1 MTEQK
6 IKVKKRDGHFEP
18 LDIAKIHRVVE
29 WAAECLD
36 VSSSQVEIN
45 SHIQFYNGISTTD
58 IHETLVKSA
67 ADLISTEYPD
77 YQYMAARLALFHI
90 RKIAYGEFVPTR
102 LYKHIQSMIEKG
114 VYDKE
119 ILEKYTEEEINA
131 IESFVDHT
139 RDLNFA
145 YAGIKQ
151 MESKYLVQN
160 RVTKRVYESPQVAF
174 VLIPTCLFADYPK
187 ETRLGYI
194 KKFYDALSLF
204 KISLPTPIMAGV
216 RTPTR
221 QFSSCFPADQQVLT
235 SEGYKFIEDVNV
247 GDMVLTKEGSFS
259 PVKTL
264 TCRQYTGENF
274 IKLKST
280 LSHRNDFMSTED
292 HLVWTLPKGESEPK
306 WVEAKDI
313 KIGDYVSIPFNKEI
327 IPLTNVRMIDYV
339 NNPRYTLCDD
349 GYIRK
354 TTSDVRV
361 RSGEYDDKIKPVK
374 NDIVL
379 NNDIFKL
386 MGMYIGNGHCDKNVH
401 CVSFTMNAKDKHKI
415 EFIVNTV
422 KDNFGLNCS
431 ISYNNNDHSCKVSV
445 HSYVFK
451 EFILYHLG
459 TGFNKKKISKE
470 VMNSEHDKQLSLL
483 LGVIETDGCLHNSGI
498 NIGLSNKFLSK
509 QLTEISL
516 RLKLKPSISFNE
528 PGRKPPITR
537 ADGTISEVIT
547 REVSYLIFFSIGS
560 NASLI
565 KEYLGNDEARYANYL
580 ESSVMVTVP
589 GSEEYSKYIRNNVIF
604 KDDYCFSRVT
614 LAIHLLNETKPMVY
628 DIEVENEHSFTA
640 GSIGVHNC
648 TVIDCDDSLDSINA
662 ATSSIVKYISQR
674 AGIGINGGRIR
685 ALGSEIRK
693 GEAIHTGVIPFWK
706 MFQAAVK
713 SCSQGGIRGGAATL
727 FYPIWHLEV
736 ESLLVLKN
744 NRGVEDNRIRQLD
757 YGVQINKLM
766 YQRLIEDKDITL
778 LSPHSV
784 EGLYDAYFNDQELF
798 EKLYLEAENNPLI
811 PKKTIKATDLFT
823 LLMSERANTG
833 RIYIMNTDHMN
844 THSSFIEKEATIYT
858 SNLCMEIGLPIK
870 PLNNIS
876 DEEGEI
882 ALCTLGALNLGM
894 VDKDKLEDIEE
905 SMDLIV
911 RALDSVLDY
920 QNYPVK
926 AARNSV
932 NKYRPLGIGVINYA
946 YYLAKNGARYSNS
959 SGHRMTHELFEAIQ
973 YYALKSSVQLA
984 KEKGKC
990 GAFENTKY
998 SKGILPID
1006 TYKKSI
1012 DEYAPFEYKLD
1023 WESLR
1028 KDIVQYGL
1036 RNATLTSLMP
1046 SESSSQV
1053 SNATN
1058 GIDLPR
1064 GPITVKASKDGILKQ
1079 VVPDYKNLDSS
1090 YEYLWY
1096 DSNNIGMLKLVAIM
1110 QKFVDQSISTNTR
1123 YNPVNYPNG
1132 KVPMKELLKE
1142 LLIAYKYGIKTLY
1155 YHHTND
1161 GSNDTQ
1167 DSLDDG
1173 CAGGACKI

>member
-1 MTEQK
+1 MTSEM
-6 IKVKKRDGHFEP
+6 IKVTKRDGRLEN
-18 LDIAKIHRVVE
+18 LDIEKIHRVVS
-29 WAAECLD
+29 WAAEGLD
-36 VSSSQVEIN
+36 VSPSEVELKAQ
-45 SHIQFYNGISTTD
+45 IQLYNGIRTDD
-58 IHETLVKSA
+58 IHGTLIKSA
-67 ADLISTEYPD
+67 ADLISLKNPD
-77 YQYMAARLALFHI
+77 YQYMAARLAVFNI
-90 RKIAYGEFVPTR
+90 RKIAYGEYTPPR
-102 LYKHIQSMIEKG
+102 LYTHIKSMIEKG
-114 VYDKE
+114 IYDKE
-119 ILEKYTEEEINA
+119 ILEKYTEEEIDL
-131 IESFVDHT
+131 IESFVDHN
-139 RDLNFA
+139 RDMNFA

-174 VLIPTCLFADYPK
+174 ILIPTCLFADYPK
-187 ETRLGYI
+187 ETRLDYI

-216 RTPTR
+216 RTLTR
-221 QFSSCFPADQQVLT
+221 QFSS
-235 SEGYKFIEDVNV
+235 
-247 GDMVLTKEGSFS
+247 
-259 PVKTL
+259 
-264 TCRQYTGENF
+264 
-274 IKLKST
+274 
-280 LSHRNDFMSTED
+280 
-292 HLVWTLPKGESEPK
+292 
-306 WVEAKDI
+306 
-313 KIGDYVSIPFNKEI
+313 
-327 IPLTNVRMIDYV
+327 
-339 NNPRYTLCDD
+339 
-349 GYIRK
+349 
-354 TTSDVRV
+354 
-361 RSGEYDDKIKPVK
+361 
-374 NDIVL
+374 
-379 NNDIFKL
+379 
-386 MGMYIGNGHCDKNVH
+386 
-401 CVSFTMNAKDKHKI
+401 
-415 EFIVNTV
+415 
-422 KDNFGLNCS
+422 
-431 ISYNNNDHSCKVSV
+431 
-445 HSYVFK
+445 
-451 EFILYHLG
+451 
-459 TGFNKKKISKE
+459 
-470 VMNSEHDKQLSLL
+470 
-483 LGVIETDGCLHNSGI
+483 
-498 NIGLSNKFLSK
+498 
-509 QLTEISL
+509 
-516 RLKLKPSISFNE
+516 
-528 PGRKPPITR
+528 
-537 ADGTISEVIT
+537 
-547 REVSYLIFFSIGS
+547 
-560 NASLI
+560 
-565 KEYLGNDEARYANYL
+565 
-580 ESSVMVTVP
+580 
-589 GSEEYSKYIRNNVIF
+589 
-604 KDDYCFSRVT
+604 
-614 LAIHLLNETKPMVY
+614 
-628 DIEVENEHSFTA
+628 
-640 GSIGVHNC
+640 C

-811 PKKTIKATDLFT
+811 PKKTIKATELFT

-833 RIYIMNTDHMN
+833 RIYIMNVDHAN

-858 SNLCMEIGLPIK
+858 SNLCLEITLPIK
-870 PLNNIS
+870 PLNNIL

-932 NKYRPLGIGVINYA
+932 DKYRPLGIGVINYA
-946 YYLAKNGARYSNS
+946 YYLAKNGARYSNA
-959 SGHRMTHELFEAIQ
+959 SGHKLTHELFEAIQ

-1012 DEYAPFEYKLD
+1012 DEFASFDYKLD

-1028 KDIVQYGL
+1028 KDIVEYGL

-1079 VVPDYKNLDSS
+1079 VVPEYEKLAYD

-1096 DSNNIGMLKLVAIM
+1096 DSNNMGMLKLVAIM

-1123 YNPVNYPNG
+1123 YNPANYPNG
-1132 KVPMKELLKE
+1132 KVPMKEMLKE
-1142 LLIAYKYGIKTLY
+1142 LLLAYKYGIKTLY

-1161 GSNDTQ
+1161 GSDDTQ

>member
-1 MTEQK
+1 M
-6 IKVKKRDGHFEP
+6 IKVTKRDGRLEC
-18 LDIAKIHRVVE
+18 LDIEKIHRVVI
-29 WAAECLD
+29 WAAERLD
-36 VSSSQVEIN
+36 VSPSEVELKAQ
-45 SHIQFYNGISTTD
+45 IQLYNGIRTED
-58 IHETLVKSA
+58 IHATLIKSA
-67 ADLISTEYPD
+67 ADLISLKNPD
-77 YQYMAARLALFHI
+77 YQYMAARLAVFNI
-90 RKIAYGEFVPTR
+90 RKIAYGEYTPTR
-102 LYKHIQSMIEKG
+102 LYTHIHSMIEKG
-114 VYDKE
+114 IYDKE
-119 ILEKYTEEEINA
+119 ILEKYTEEEIDL
-131 IESFVDHT
+131 IESFVDHN
-139 RDLNFA
+139 RDMNFA

-174 VLIPTCLFADYPK
+174 ILIPTCLFADYPK
-187 ETRLGYI
+187 ETRLDYI

-221 QFSSCFPADQQVLT
+221 QFSSC
-235 SEGYKFIEDVNV
+235 
-247 GDMVLTKEGSFS
+247 
-259 PVKTL
+259 
-264 TCRQYTGENF
+264 
-274 IKLKST
+274 
-280 LSHRNDFMSTED
+280 
-292 HLVWTLPKGESEPK
+292 
-306 WVEAKDI
+306 
-313 KIGDYVSIPFNKEI
+313 
-327 IPLTNVRMIDYV
+327 
-339 NNPRYTLCDD
+339 
-349 GYIRK
+349 
-354 TTSDVRV
+354 
-361 RSGEYDDKIKPVK
+361 
-374 NDIVL
+374 
-379 NNDIFKL
+379 
-386 MGMYIGNGHCDKNVH
+386 
-401 CVSFTMNAKDKHKI
+401 
-415 EFIVNTV
+415 
-422 KDNFGLNCS
+422 
-431 ISYNNNDHSCKVSV
+431 
-445 HSYVFK
+445 
-451 EFILYHLG
+451 
-459 TGFNKKKISKE
+459 
-470 VMNSEHDKQLSLL
+470 
-483 LGVIETDGCLHNSGI
+483 
-498 NIGLSNKFLSK
+498 
-509 QLTEISL
+509 
-516 RLKLKPSISFNE
+516 
-528 PGRKPPITR
+528 
-537 ADGTISEVIT
+537 
-547 REVSYLIFFSIGS
+547 
-560 NASLI
+560 
-565 KEYLGNDEARYANYL
+565 
-580 ESSVMVTVP
+580 
-589 GSEEYSKYIRNNVIF
+589 
-604 KDDYCFSRVT
+604 
-614 LAIHLLNETKPMVY
+614 
-628 DIEVENEHSFTA
+628 
-640 GSIGVHNC
+640 
-648 TVIDCDDSLDSINA
+648 TVIDCDDSLDSINT

-811 PKKTIKATDLFT
+811 PKKTIRATELFT

-833 RIYIMNTDHMN
+833 RIYIMNVDHMN

-858 SNLCMEIGLPIK
+858 SNLCMEIGLPTK

-882 ALCTLGALNLGM
+882 ALCTLGALNLGS

-932 NKYRPLGIGVINYA
+932 DKYRPLGIGVINYA
-946 YYLAKNGARYSNS
+946 YYLAKNGARYSNA
-959 SGHRMTHELFEAIQ
+959 SGHKLTHELFEAIQ

-1012 DEYAPFEYKLD
+1012 DEFASFDYKLD
-1023 WESLR
+1023 WEGLR
-1028 KDIVQYGL
+1028 KDIVEYGL

-1079 VVPDYKNLDSS
+1079 VVPEYEKLAYD

-1096 DSNNIGMLKLVAIM
+1096 DSNNIGMLRLVAIM

-1123 YNPVNYPNG
+1123 YNPANYPNG
-1132 KVPMKELLKE
+1132 KVPMKEMLKE
-1142 LLIAYKYGIKTLY
+1142 LLLAYKYGVKTLY

-1161 GSNDTQ
+1161 GSDDTQ

>member
-29 WAAECLD
+29 WAADGLD

-90 RKIAYGEFVPTR
+90 RKIVYGEYVPTR

-114 VYDKE
+114 IYDKE
-119 ILEKYTEEEINA
+119 ILEKYTEEEINT
-131 IESFVDHT
+131 IESFVDHD

-174 VLIPTCLFADYPK
+174 VLIPVCLFAEYPK
-187 ETRLGYI
+187 ETRLEYI

-221 QFSSCFPADQQVLT
+221 QFSS
-235 SEGYKFIEDVNV
+235 
-247 GDMVLTKEGSFS
+247 
-259 PVKTL
+259 
-264 TCRQYTGENF
+264 
-274 IKLKST
+274 
-280 LSHRNDFMSTED
+280 
-292 HLVWTLPKGESEPK
+292 
-306 WVEAKDI
+306 
-313 KIGDYVSIPFNKEI
+313 
-327 IPLTNVRMIDYV
+327 
-339 NNPRYTLCDD
+339 
-349 GYIRK
+349 
-354 TTSDVRV
+354 
-361 RSGEYDDKIKPVK
+361 
-374 NDIVL
+374 
-379 NNDIFKL
+379 
-386 MGMYIGNGHCDKNVH
+386 
-401 CVSFTMNAKDKHKI
+401 
-415 EFIVNTV
+415 
-422 KDNFGLNCS
+422 
-431 ISYNNNDHSCKVSV
+431 
-445 HSYVFK
+445 
-451 EFILYHLG
+451 
-459 TGFNKKKISKE
+459 
-470 VMNSEHDKQLSLL
+470 
-483 LGVIETDGCLHNSGI
+483 
-498 NIGLSNKFLSK
+498 
-509 QLTEISL
+509 
-516 RLKLKPSISFNE
+516 
-528 PGRKPPITR
+528 
-537 ADGTISEVIT
+537 
-547 REVSYLIFFSIGS
+547 
-560 NASLI
+560 
-565 KEYLGNDEARYANYL
+565 
-580 ESSVMVTVP
+580 
-589 GSEEYSKYIRNNVIF
+589 
-604 KDDYCFSRVT
+604 
-614 LAIHLLNETKPMVY
+614 
-628 DIEVENEHSFTA
+628 
-640 GSIGVHNC
+640 C

-798 EKLYLEAENNPLI
+798 EKLYLEAEANPLI
-811 PKKTIKATDLFT
+811 PKKTIKATELFT

-844 THSSFIEKEATIYT
+844 THSSFIEKEATVYT
-858 SNLCMEIGLPIK
+858 SNLCMEIALPTK

-882 ALCTLGALNLGM
+882 ALCTLGALNLGT
-894 VDKDKLEDIEE
+894 VDKDNLEDIEE
-905 SMDLIV
+905 YMDLIV

-932 NKYRPLGIGVINYA
+932 DKYRPLGIGVINYA

-959 SGHRMTHELFEAIQ
+959 SGHQITHELFEAIQ

-1012 DEYAPFEYKLD
+1012 DEYASFEYKLD

-1079 VVPDYKNLDSS
+1079 VVPDYKNLNSS

-1123 YNPVNYPNG
+1123 YNPINYPNG

-1142 LLIAYKYGIKTLY
+1142 LLIAYKYGVKTLY

>member
-1 MTEQK
+1 MTSEM
-6 IKVKKRDGHFEP
+6 IKVTKRDGRLES
-18 LDIAKIHRVVE
+18 LDVEKIHRVVA
-29 WAAECLD
+29 WAAEELD
-36 VSSSQVEIN
+36 VSPSEVELKAQ
-45 SHIQFYNGISTTD
+45 IQLYNGIRTED
-58 IHETLVKSA
+58 IHATLIKSA
-67 ADLISTEYPD
+67 ADLISLENPD
-77 YQYMAARLALFHI
+77 YQYMAARLAVFNI
-90 RKIAYGEFVPTR
+90 RKIAYGEYTPPR
-102 LYKHIQSMIEKG
+102 LYTHIHSMIEKG
-114 VYDKE
+114 IYDKE
-119 ILEKYTEEEINA
+119 ILEKYTEEEIDL
-131 IESFVDHT
+131 IESFVDHN
-139 RDLNFA
+139 RDMNFA

-174 VLIPTCLFADYPK
+174 ILIPTCLFADYPK
-187 ETRLGYI
+187 ETRIDYI
-194 KKFYDALSLF
+194 KKFYNALSLF

-216 RTPTR
+216 RTPTK
-221 QFSSCFPADQQVLT
+221 QFASC
-235 SEGYKFIEDVNV
+235 
-247 GDMVLTKEGSFS
+247 
-259 PVKTL
+259 
-264 TCRQYTGENF
+264 C
-274 IKLKST
+274 
-280 LSHRNDFMSTED
+280 
-292 HLVWTLPKGESEPK
+292 
-306 WVEAKDI
+306 
-313 KIGDYVSIPFNKEI
+313 
-327 IPLTNVRMIDYV
+327 
-339 NNPRYTLCDD
+339 
-349 GYIRK
+349 
-354 TTSDVRV
+354 
-361 RSGEYDDKIKPVK
+361 
-374 NDIVL
+374 
-379 NNDIFKL
+379 
-386 MGMYIGNGHCDKNVH
+386 
-401 CVSFTMNAKDKHKI
+401 
-415 EFIVNTV
+415 
-422 KDNFGLNCS
+422 
-431 ISYNNNDHSCKVSV
+431 
-445 HSYVFK
+445 
-451 EFILYHLG
+451 
-459 TGFNKKKISKE
+459 
-470 VMNSEHDKQLSLL
+470 
-483 LGVIETDGCLHNSGI
+483 
-498 NIGLSNKFLSK
+498 
-509 QLTEISL
+509 
-516 RLKLKPSISFNE
+516 
-528 PGRKPPITR
+528 
-537 ADGTISEVIT
+537 
-547 REVSYLIFFSIGS
+547 
-560 NASLI
+560 
-565 KEYLGNDEARYANYL
+565 
-580 ESSVMVTVP
+580 
-589 GSEEYSKYIRNNVIF
+589 
-604 KDDYCFSRVT
+604 
-614 LAIHLLNETKPMVY
+614 
-628 DIEVENEHSFTA
+628 
-640 GSIGVHNC
+640 
-648 TVIDCDDSLDSINA
+648 VIDCDDTLDSINA

-757 YGVQINKLM
+757 YGVQINRLM

-798 EKLYLEAENNPLI
+798 EKLYVEAENNPLI
-811 PKKTIKATDLFT
+811 PKKTIKATELFT

-833 RIYIMNTDHMN
+833 RIYIMNVDHAN

-858 SNLCMEIGLPIK
+858 SNLCLEITLPIK
-870 PLNNIS
+870 PLNNIL
-876 DEEGEI
+876 DEEGEV
-882 ALCTLGALNLGM
+882 ALCTLGALNLGS
-894 VDKDKLEDIEE
+894 VDKDNLDDIEE

-932 NKYRPLGIGVINYA
+932 DKYRPLGIGVINYA
-946 YYLAKNGARYSNS
+946 YYLAKNGARYSNA
-959 SGHRMTHELFEAIQ
+959 SGHKLTHELFEAIQ

-1012 DEYAPFEYKLD
+1012 DEFASFDYRLD

-1028 KDIVQYGL
+1028 KDIVEYGL

-1079 VVPDYKNLDSS
+1079 VVPEYDKLGYD

-1123 YNPVNYPNG
+1123 YNPANYPNG
-1132 KVPMKELLKE
+1132 KVPMKEMLKE
-1142 LLIAYKYGIKTLY
+1142 LLLAYKYGVKTLY

-1161 GSNDTQ
+1161 GSDDTQ

>member
-1 MTEQK
+1 MTSEM
-6 IKVKKRDGHFEP
+6 IKVTKRDGRLEN
-18 LDIAKIHRVVE
+18 LDIEKIHRVVS
-29 WAAECLD
+29 WAAEGLD
-36 VSSSQVEIN
+36 VSPSEVELKAQ
-45 SHIQFYNGISTTD
+45 IQLYNGIHTEA
-58 IHETLVKSA
+58 IHATLIKSA
-67 ADLISTEYPD
+67 ADLISLENPD
-77 YQYMAARLALFHI
+77 YQYMAARLAVFNI
-90 RKIAYGEFVPTR
+90 RKIAYGEYTPPR
-102 LYKHIQSMIEKG
+102 LYTHIYSMIEKG
-114 VYDKE
+114 IYDKE
-119 ILEKYTEEEINA
+119 ILEKYTEEEIDL
-131 IESFVDHT
+131 IESFVDHN
-139 RDLNFA
+139 RDMNFA

-174 VLIPTCLFADYPK
+174 ILIPTCLFADYPK
-187 ETRLGYI
+187 ETRIDYI
-194 KKFYDALSLF
+194 KKFYNALSLF

-216 RTPTR
+216 RTPTK
-221 QFSSCFPADQQVLT
+221 QFSSC
-235 SEGYKFIEDVNV
+235 
-247 GDMVLTKEGSFS
+247 
-259 PVKTL
+259 
-264 TCRQYTGENF
+264 
-274 IKLKST
+274 
-280 LSHRNDFMSTED
+280 
-292 HLVWTLPKGESEPK
+292 
-306 WVEAKDI
+306 
-313 KIGDYVSIPFNKEI
+313 
-327 IPLTNVRMIDYV
+327 
-339 NNPRYTLCDD
+339 
-349 GYIRK
+349 
-354 TTSDVRV
+354 
-361 RSGEYDDKIKPVK
+361 
-374 NDIVL
+374 
-379 NNDIFKL
+379 
-386 MGMYIGNGHCDKNVH
+386 
-401 CVSFTMNAKDKHKI
+401 
-415 EFIVNTV
+415 
-422 KDNFGLNCS
+422 
-431 ISYNNNDHSCKVSV
+431 
-445 HSYVFK
+445 
-451 EFILYHLG
+451 
-459 TGFNKKKISKE
+459 
-470 VMNSEHDKQLSLL
+470 
-483 LGVIETDGCLHNSGI
+483 
-498 NIGLSNKFLSK
+498 
-509 QLTEISL
+509 
-516 RLKLKPSISFNE
+516 
-528 PGRKPPITR
+528 
-537 ADGTISEVIT
+537 
-547 REVSYLIFFSIGS
+547 
-560 NASLI
+560 
-565 KEYLGNDEARYANYL
+565 
-580 ESSVMVTVP
+580 
-589 GSEEYSKYIRNNVIF
+589 
-604 KDDYCFSRVT
+604 
-614 LAIHLLNETKPMVY
+614 
-628 DIEVENEHSFTA
+628 
-640 GSIGVHNC
+640 
-648 TVIDCDDSLDSINA
+648 TVIGCDDSLDSINA

-784 EGLYDAYFNDQELF
+784 EGLYDAYFADQELF

-811 PKKTIKATDLFT
+811 PKKTIKATELFT

-833 RIYIMNTDHMN
+833 RIYIMNVDHSN

-858 SNLCMEIGLPIK
+858 SNLCMEVLLPTK
-870 PLNNIS
+870 PLNNIL

-882 ALCTLGALNLGM
+882 ALCTLGALNLGY

-920 QNYPVK
+920 QDYPVK

-932 NKYRPLGIGVINYA
+932 DKYRPLGIGVINYA
-946 YYLAKNGARYSNS
+946 YYLAKNGARYSNA
-959 SGHRMTHELFEAIQ
+959 SGHKLTHELFEAIQ

-1012 DEYAPFEYKLD
+1012 DEFASFDYRLD

-1028 KDIVQYGL
+1028 KDIVKYGL

-1079 VVPDYKNLDSS
+1079 VVPEYDKLAYD

-1123 YNPVNYPNG
+1123 YNPANYPNS
-1132 KVPMKELLKE
+1132 KVPMKEMLKE
-1142 LLIAYKYGIKTLY
+1142 LLLAYKYGVKTLY

-1161 GSNDTQ
+1161 GSDDTQ

>member
-1 MTEQK
+1 MTSEM
-6 IKVKKRDGHFEP
+6 IKVTKRDGRLEN
-18 LDIAKIHRVVE
+18 LDIEKIHRVVT
-29 WAAECLD
+29 WAAEELD
-36 VSSSQVEIN
+36 VSPSEVELKAQ
-45 SHIQFYNGISTTD
+45 IQLYNGIHTET
-58 IHETLVKSA
+58 IHATLIKSA
-67 ADLISTEYPD
+67 ADLISLENPD
-77 YQYMAARLALFHI
+77 YQYMAARLAVFNI
-90 RKIAYGEFVPTR
+90 RKIAYGEYTPPR
-102 LYKHIQSMIEKG
+102 LYTHIQLMIEKG
-114 VYDKE
+114 IYDKE
-119 ILEKYTEEEINA
+119 ILEKYTEEEIDL
-131 IESFVDHT
+131 IESFVDHN
-139 RDLNFA
+139 RDMNFA

-174 VLIPTCLFADYPK
+174 ILIPTCLFADYPK
-187 ETRLGYI
+187 ETRLDYI
-194 KKFYDALSLF
+194 KKFYNALSLF

-216 RTPTR
+216 RTPTK
-221 QFSSCFPADQQVLT
+221 QFSSC
-235 SEGYKFIEDVNV
+235 
-247 GDMVLTKEGSFS
+247 
-259 PVKTL
+259 
-264 TCRQYTGENF
+264 
-274 IKLKST
+274 
-280 LSHRNDFMSTED
+280 
-292 HLVWTLPKGESEPK
+292 
-306 WVEAKDI
+306 
-313 KIGDYVSIPFNKEI
+313 
-327 IPLTNVRMIDYV
+327 
-339 NNPRYTLCDD
+339 
-349 GYIRK
+349 
-354 TTSDVRV
+354 
-361 RSGEYDDKIKPVK
+361 
-374 NDIVL
+374 
-379 NNDIFKL
+379 
-386 MGMYIGNGHCDKNVH
+386 
-401 CVSFTMNAKDKHKI
+401 
-415 EFIVNTV
+415 
-422 KDNFGLNCS
+422 
-431 ISYNNNDHSCKVSV
+431 
-445 HSYVFK
+445 
-451 EFILYHLG
+451 
-459 TGFNKKKISKE
+459 
-470 VMNSEHDKQLSLL
+470 
-483 LGVIETDGCLHNSGI
+483 
-498 NIGLSNKFLSK
+498 
-509 QLTEISL
+509 
-516 RLKLKPSISFNE
+516 
-528 PGRKPPITR
+528 
-537 ADGTISEVIT
+537 
-547 REVSYLIFFSIGS
+547 
-560 NASLI
+560 
-565 KEYLGNDEARYANYL
+565 
-580 ESSVMVTVP
+580 
-589 GSEEYSKYIRNNVIF
+589 
-604 KDDYCFSRVT
+604 
-614 LAIHLLNETKPMVY
+614 
-628 DIEVENEHSFTA
+628 
-640 GSIGVHNC
+640 
-648 TVIDCDDSLDSINA
+648 TVIGCDDSLDSINA

-811 PKKTIKATDLFT
+811 PKKTIKATELFT

-833 RIYIMNTDHMN
+833 RIYIMNVDHSN
-844 THSSFIEKEATIYT
+844 THSPFVEKEATIYT
-858 SNLCMEIGLPIK
+858 SNLCVSGDTTVMTDKGMVKIGEHVGEKFTIWNGFEWSENIEFVKTNTNQDLYRVELSNGRFLDCTNEHKWITYGKPDYEHVRRNSVQRVPTKDLKIGDWLQKWDSTVIDGSIELDKAYTNGFYTADGCDVGNANIIYLYHGKRRLLKTISEEINNDIISVRDENDRINIRTKGLKPKYFVPDSSYTVKSRLEWFAGYMDGDGVVFRNDGSVTLSFSSINKDFCNDVMDMLLSLGITSRCNMLSKEGMRILPDGKGGKRQYLCKASYRVVIAGKGVSKLIDLGIKFNRLVIPNNRRIPNRCATHFVKVKSITKLEGKHDTFCVFEPKNNSVIFNGIITGNCMEITLPTK
-870 PLNNIS
+870 PLNNIL

-882 ALCTLGALNLGM
+882 ALCTLGALNLGT

-920 QNYPVK
+920 QDYPVK

-932 NKYRPLGIGVINYA
+932 DKYRPLGIGVINYA
-946 YYLAKNGARYSNS
+946 YYLAKNGARYSNA
-959 SGHRMTHELFEAIQ
+959 SGHKLTHELFEAIQ

-990 GAFENTKY
+990 KAFENTKY

-1012 DEYAPFEYKLD
+1012 DEFASFEYKLD

-1028 KDIVQYGL
+1028 KEIVEHGL

-1079 VVPDYKNLDSS
+1079 VVPEYEKLAYD

-1096 DSNNIGMLKLVAIM
+1096 DSSNIGMLKLVAIM

-1123 YNPVNYPNG
+1123 YNPANYPNG
-1132 KVPMKELLKE
+1132 KVPMKEMLKE
-1142 LLIAYKYGIKTLY
+1142 LLLAYKYGVKTLY

-1161 GSNDTQ
+1161 GSDDTQ

>member
-1 MTEQK
+1 MTSEMIQ
-6 IKVKKRDGHFEP
+6 VTKRDGRLEN
-18 LDIAKIHRVVE
+18 LDIEKIHRVVS
-29 WAAECLD
+29 WAAEGLD
-36 VSSSQVEIN
+36 VSPSEVELKAQ
-45 SHIQFYNGISTTD
+45 IQLYNGIHTEA
-58 IHETLVKSA
+58 IHATLIKSA
-67 ADLISTEYPD
+67 ADLISLENPD
-77 YQYMAARLALFHI
+77 YQYMAARLAVFNI
-90 RKIAYGEFVPTR
+90 RKIAYGEYTPPR
-102 LYKHIQSMIEKG
+102 LYTHIQSMIEKG
-114 VYDKE
+114 IYDKE
-119 ILEKYTEEEINA
+119 ILEKYTEEEIDL
-131 IESFVDHT
+131 IESFVDHN
-139 RDLNFA
+139 RDMNFA

-160 RVTKRVYESPQVAF
+160 RVTKRVYESPQIAF
-174 VLIPTCLFADYPK
+174 ILIPTCLFADYPK
-187 ETRLGYI
+187 ETRIDYI
-194 KKFYDALSLF
+194 KKFYNALSLF

-216 RTPTR
+216 RTPTK
-221 QFSSCFPADQQVLT
+221 QFASC
-235 SEGYKFIEDVNV
+235 
-247 GDMVLTKEGSFS
+247 
-259 PVKTL
+259 
-264 TCRQYTGENF
+264 C
-274 IKLKST
+274 
-280 LSHRNDFMSTED
+280 
-292 HLVWTLPKGESEPK
+292 
-306 WVEAKDI
+306 
-313 KIGDYVSIPFNKEI
+313 
-327 IPLTNVRMIDYV
+327 
-339 NNPRYTLCDD
+339 
-349 GYIRK
+349 
-354 TTSDVRV
+354 
-361 RSGEYDDKIKPVK
+361 
-374 NDIVL
+374 
-379 NNDIFKL
+379 
-386 MGMYIGNGHCDKNVH
+386 
-401 CVSFTMNAKDKHKI
+401 
-415 EFIVNTV
+415 
-422 KDNFGLNCS
+422 
-431 ISYNNNDHSCKVSV
+431 
-445 HSYVFK
+445 
-451 EFILYHLG
+451 
-459 TGFNKKKISKE
+459 
-470 VMNSEHDKQLSLL
+470 
-483 LGVIETDGCLHNSGI
+483 
-498 NIGLSNKFLSK
+498 
-509 QLTEISL
+509 
-516 RLKLKPSISFNE
+516 
-528 PGRKPPITR
+528 
-537 ADGTISEVIT
+537 
-547 REVSYLIFFSIGS
+547 
-560 NASLI
+560 
-565 KEYLGNDEARYANYL
+565 
-580 ESSVMVTVP
+580 
-589 GSEEYSKYIRNNVIF
+589 
-604 KDDYCFSRVT
+604 
-614 LAIHLLNETKPMVY
+614 
-628 DIEVENEHSFTA
+628 
-640 GSIGVHNC
+640 
-648 TVIDCDDSLDSINA
+648 VIDCDDTLDSINA

-693 GEAIHTGVIPFWK
+693 GEAIHTGIIPFWK

-757 YGVQINKLM
+757 YGVQINRLM

-798 EKLYLEAENNPLI
+798 EKLYVEAENNPLI
-811 PKKTIKATDLFT
+811 PKKTIKATELFT

-833 RIYIMNTDHMN
+833 RIYIMNVDHAN

-858 SNLCMEIGLPIK
+858 SNLCLEITLPIK
-870 PLNNIS
+870 PLNNIL

-882 ALCTLGALNLGM
+882 ALCTLGALNLGS

-932 NKYRPLGIGVINYA
+932 DKYRPLGIGVINYA
-946 YYLAKNGARYSNS
+946 YYLAKNGARYSNA
-959 SGHRMTHELFEAIQ
+959 SGHKLTHELFEAIQ

-1012 DEYAPFEYKLD
+1012 DEFASFDYRLD

-1028 KDIVQYGL
+1028 KDIVEHGL

-1079 VVPDYKNLDSS
+1079 VVPEYEKLAYD

-1123 YNPVNYPNG
+1123 YNPANYSNG
-1132 KVPMKELLKE
+1132 KVPMKEMLKE
-1142 LLIAYKYGIKTLY
+1142 LLLAYKYGVKTLY

-1161 GSNDTQ
+1161 GSDDTQ

>member
-1 MTEQK
+1 MTSEIIQ
-6 IKVKKRDGHFEP
+6 VTKRDGRLEN
-18 LDIAKIHRVVE
+18 LDIEKIHRVVA
-29 WAAECLD
+29 WAAEGLD
-36 VSSSQVEIN
+36 VSPSEVELKAQ
-45 SHIQFYNGISTTD
+45 IQLYNGIRTED
-58 IHETLVKSA
+58 IHATLIKSA
-67 ADLISTEYPD
+67 ADLINLENPD
-77 YQYMAARLALFHI
+77 YQYMAARLAVFNI
-90 RKIAYGEFVPTR
+90 RKIAYGEYTPPR
-102 LYKHIQSMIEKG
+102 LYTHIHSMIEKG
-114 VYDKE
+114 IYDKE
-119 ILEKYTEEEINA
+119 ILEKYTEEEIDL
-131 IESFVDHT
+131 IESFVDHN
-139 RDLNFA
+139 RDMNFA

-174 VLIPTCLFADYPK
+174 ILIPTCLFEDYPK
-187 ETRLGYI
+187 ETRLDYI
-194 KKFYDALSLF
+194 KKFYNALSLF

-216 RTPTR
+216 RTPTK
-221 QFSSCFPADQQVLT
+221 QFSSCV
-235 SEGYKFIEDVNV
+235 
-247 GDMVLTKEGSFS
+247 
-259 PVKTL
+259 
-264 TCRQYTGENF
+264 
-274 IKLKST
+274 
-280 LSHRNDFMSTED
+280 
-292 HLVWTLPKGESEPK
+292 
-306 WVEAKDI
+306 
-313 KIGDYVSIPFNKEI
+313 
-327 IPLTNVRMIDYV
+327 
-339 NNPRYTLCDD
+339 
-349 GYIRK
+349 
-354 TTSDVRV
+354 
-361 RSGEYDDKIKPVK
+361 
-374 NDIVL
+374 VL
-379 NNDIFKL
+379 N
-386 MGMYIGNGHCDKNVH
+386 
-401 CVSFTMNAKDKHKI
+401 
-415 EFIVNTV
+415 
-422 KDNFGLNCS
+422 
-431 ISYNNNDHSCKVSV
+431 
-445 HSYVFK
+445 
-451 EFILYHLG
+451 
-459 TGFNKKKISKE
+459 
-470 VMNSEHDKQLSLL
+470 
-483 LGVIETDGCLHNSGI
+483 
-498 NIGLSNKFLSK
+498 
-509 QLTEISL
+509 
-516 RLKLKPSISFNE
+516 
-528 PGRKPPITR
+528 
-537 ADGTISEVIT
+537 
-547 REVSYLIFFSIGS
+547 
-560 NASLI
+560 
-565 KEYLGNDEARYANYL
+565 
-580 ESSVMVTVP
+580 
-589 GSEEYSKYIRNNVIF
+589 
-604 KDDYCFSRVT
+604 
-614 LAIHLLNETKPMVY
+614 
-628 DIEVENEHSFTA
+628 
-640 GSIGVHNC
+640 
-648 TVIDCDDSLDSINA
+648 CDDSLDSINA
-662 ATSSIVKYISQR
+662 TTSSIVKYISQR

-778 LSPHSV
+778 FSPHSV
-784 EGLYDAYFNDQELF
+784 EGLYDAYFADQELF
-798 EKLYLEAENNPLI
+798 EKLYLEAESNPLI
-811 PKKTIKATDLFT
+811 PKKTIKATELFT

-833 RIYIMNTDHMN
+833 RIYIMNVDHSN
-844 THSSFIEKEATIYT
+844 THSPFVEKEATIYT
-858 SNLCMEIGLPIK
+858 SNLCLEILLPTK

-882 ALCTLGALNLGM
+882 ALCTLGALNLGY

-905 SMDLIV
+905 TMDLIV

-920 QNYPVK
+920 QDYPVK

-932 NKYRPLGIGVINYA
+932 DKYRPLGIGVINYA
-946 YYLAKNGARYSNS
+946 YYLAKNGARYSNA
-959 SGHRMTHELFEAIQ
+959 SGHKLTHELFEAIQ

-990 GAFENTKY
+990 KAFENTKY

-1012 DEYAPFEYKLD
+1012 DEFASFDYRLD

-1028 KDIVQYGL
+1028 KDIVEYGL

-1079 VVPDYKNLDSS
+1079 VVPEYEKLAYD

-1123 YNPVNYPNG
+1123 YNPANYPNG
-1132 KVPMKELLKE
+1132 KVPMKEMLKE
-1142 LLIAYKYGIKTLY
+1142 LLLAYKYGVKTLY

-1161 GSNDTQ
+1161 GSDDTQ

>member
-1 MTEQK
+1 MTSEM
-6 IKVKKRDGHFEP
+6 IKVTKRDGRLEN
-18 LDIAKIHRVVE
+18 LDIEKIHRVVT
-29 WAAECLD
+29 WAAERLD
-36 VSSSQVEIN
+36 VSPSEVELKAQ
-45 SHIQFYNGISTTD
+45 IQLYNGIRTED
-58 IHETLVKSA
+58 IHATLIKSA
-67 ADLISTEYPD
+67 ADLISLKNPD
-77 YQYMAARLALFHI
+77 YQYMAARLAVFNI
-90 RKIAYGEFVPTR
+90 RKIAYGEYTPTR
-102 LYKHIQSMIEKG
+102 LYTHIHSMIEKG
-114 VYDKE
+114 IYDKE
-119 ILEKYTEEEINA
+119 ILEKYTEEEIDL
-131 IESFVDHT
+131 IESFVDHN
-139 RDLNFA
+139 RDMNFA

-174 VLIPTCLFADYPK
+174 ILIPTCLFADYPK
-187 ETRLGYI
+187 ETRLDYI

-221 QFSSCFPADQQVLT
+221 QFSS
-235 SEGYKFIEDVNV
+235 
-247 GDMVLTKEGSFS
+247 
-259 PVKTL
+259 
-264 TCRQYTGENF
+264 
-274 IKLKST
+274 
-280 LSHRNDFMSTED
+280 
-292 HLVWTLPKGESEPK
+292 
-306 WVEAKDI
+306 
-313 KIGDYVSIPFNKEI
+313 
-327 IPLTNVRMIDYV
+327 
-339 NNPRYTLCDD
+339 
-349 GYIRK
+349 
-354 TTSDVRV
+354 
-361 RSGEYDDKIKPVK
+361 
-374 NDIVL
+374 
-379 NNDIFKL
+379 
-386 MGMYIGNGHCDKNVH
+386 
-401 CVSFTMNAKDKHKI
+401 
-415 EFIVNTV
+415 
-422 KDNFGLNCS
+422 
-431 ISYNNNDHSCKVSV
+431 
-445 HSYVFK
+445 
-451 EFILYHLG
+451 
-459 TGFNKKKISKE
+459 
-470 VMNSEHDKQLSLL
+470 
-483 LGVIETDGCLHNSGI
+483 
-498 NIGLSNKFLSK
+498 
-509 QLTEISL
+509 
-516 RLKLKPSISFNE
+516 
-528 PGRKPPITR
+528 
-537 ADGTISEVIT
+537 
-547 REVSYLIFFSIGS
+547 
-560 NASLI
+560 
-565 KEYLGNDEARYANYL
+565 
-580 ESSVMVTVP
+580 
-589 GSEEYSKYIRNNVIF
+589 
-604 KDDYCFSRVT
+604 
-614 LAIHLLNETKPMVY
+614 
-628 DIEVENEHSFTA
+628 
-640 GSIGVHNC
+640 C

-798 EKLYLEAENNPLI
+798 EKLYLEAESNPLI
-811 PKKTIKATDLFT
+811 PKKTIKATELFT

-833 RIYIMNTDHMN
+833 RIYIMNVDHMN
-844 THSSFIEKEATIYT
+844 THSPFIEKEATIYT
-858 SNLCMEIGLPIK
+858 SNLCMEIGLPTK

-932 NKYRPLGIGVINYA
+932 DKYRPLGIGVINYA
-946 YYLAKNGARYSNS
+946 YYLAKNGARYSNA
-959 SGHRMTHELFEAIQ
+959 SGYKLTHELFEAIQ

-1012 DEYAPFEYKLD
+1012 DEFASFDYKLD

-1028 KDIVQYGL
+1028 KDIVEYGL

-1079 VVPDYKNLDSS
+1079 VVPEYEKLGYD

-1123 YNPVNYPNG
+1123 YNPANYPNN
-1132 KVPMKELLKE
+1132 KVPMKEMLKE
-1142 LLIAYKYGIKTLY
+1142 LLLAYKYGVKTLY

-1161 GSNDTQ
+1161 GSDDTQ

>member
-1 MTEQK
+1 MTSEMIQ
-6 IKVKKRDGHFEP
+6 VTKRDGRLEN
-18 LDIAKIHRVVE
+18 LDIEKIHRVVS
-29 WAAECLD
+29 WAAEGLD
-36 VSSSQVEIN
+36 VSPSEVELKAQ
-45 SHIQFYNGISTTD
+45 IQLYNGIHTEA
-58 IHETLVKSA
+58 IHATLIKSA
-67 ADLISTEYPD
+67 ADLISLENPD
-77 YQYMAARLALFHI
+77 YQYMAARLAVFNI
-90 RKIAYGEFVPTR
+90 RKIAYGEYTPPR
-102 LYKHIQSMIEKG
+102 LYTHIHSMIEKG
-114 VYDKE
+114 IYDKE
-119 ILEKYTEEEINA
+119 ILEKYTEEEIDL
-131 IESFVDHT
+131 IESFVDHN
-139 RDLNFA
+139 RDMNFA

-151 MESKYLVQN
+151 MEGKYLVQN

-174 VLIPTCLFADYPK
+174 ILIPTCLFADYPK
-187 ETRLGYI
+187 ETRLDYI
-194 KKFYDALSLF
+194 KKFYDTLSLF

-221 QFSSCFPADQQVLT
+221 QFSSCT
-235 SEGYKFIEDVNV
+235 
-247 GDMVLTKEGSFS
+247 
-259 PVKTL
+259 
-264 TCRQYTGENF
+264 
-274 IKLKST
+274 
-280 LSHRNDFMSTED
+280 
-292 HLVWTLPKGESEPK
+292 
-306 WVEAKDI
+306 
-313 KIGDYVSIPFNKEI
+313 
-327 IPLTNVRMIDYV
+327 
-339 NNPRYTLCDD
+339 
-349 GYIRK
+349 
-354 TTSDVRV
+354 
-361 RSGEYDDKIKPVK
+361 
-374 NDIVL
+374 IV
-379 NNDIFKL
+379 
-386 MGMYIGNGHCDKNVH
+386 
-401 CVSFTMNAKDKHKI
+401 
-415 EFIVNTV
+415 
-422 KDNFGLNCS
+422 
-431 ISYNNNDHSCKVSV
+431 
-445 HSYVFK
+445 
-451 EFILYHLG
+451 
-459 TGFNKKKISKE
+459 
-470 VMNSEHDKQLSLL
+470 
-483 LGVIETDGCLHNSGI
+483 
-498 NIGLSNKFLSK
+498 
-509 QLTEISL
+509 
-516 RLKLKPSISFNE
+516 P
-528 PGRKPPITR
+528 
-537 ADGTISEVIT
+537 
-547 REVSYLIFFSIGS
+547 
-560 NASLI
+560 
-565 KEYLGNDEARYANYL
+565 
-580 ESSVMVTVP
+580 
-589 GSEEYSKYIRNNVIF
+589 
-604 KDDYCFSRVT
+604 
-614 LAIHLLNETKPMVY
+614 
-628 DIEVENEHSFTA
+628 
-640 GSIGVHNC
+640 
-648 TVIDCDDSLDSINA
+648 CDDSLDSINA
-662 ATSSIVKYISQR
+662 ATSAIVKYISQR

-693 GEAIHTGVIPFWK
+693 GEVIHTGVIPFWK

-778 LSPHSV
+778 FSPHSV

-811 PKKTIKATDLFT
+811 PKKTIKATELFT

-833 RIYIMNTDHMN
+833 RIYIMNVDHMN

-858 SNLCMEIGLPIK
+858 SNLCVSGDTKVLTDKGMVKIGEHVGEKFTIWNGFEWSENIEFVKTNTNQDLYRVELTDGRYLDCTSEHKWILEDNTRIPTKELTEGIKLATWSLPKVPTRTPKFIFNVDSSIVKSITKLEGKHDTFCVFEPKNNSVIFNGIMTGNCMEIGLPTK
-870 PLNNIS
+870 PLNNIL

-882 ALCTLGALNLGM
+882 ALCTLGALNLGF
-894 VDKDKLEDIEE
+894 VDKDNLDDIEE

-920 QNYPVK
+920 QDYPVK

-932 NKYRPLGIGVINYA
+932 DKYRPLGIGVINYA
-946 YYLAKNGARYSNS
+946 YYLAKNGARYSNA
-959 SGHRMTHELFEAIQ
+959 SGHKLTHELFEAIQ
-973 YYALKSSVQLA
+973 YYALKSSMQLA

-998 SKGILPID
+998 SKGILPTD

-1012 DEYAPFEYKLD
+1012 DEFASFDYKLD

-1028 KDIVQYGL
+1028 KDIVEYGL

-1079 VVPDYKNLDSS
+1079 VVPEYEKLAYD

-1123 YNPVNYPNG
+1123 YNPANYPNS
-1132 KVPMKELLKE
+1132 KVPMKEMLKE
-1142 LLIAYKYGIKTLY
+1142 LLLAYKYGVKTLY

-1161 GSNDTQ
+1161 GSDDTQ

>member
-1 MTEQK
+1 M
-6 IKVKKRDGHFEP
+6 
-18 LDIAKIHRVVE
+18 
-29 WAAECLD
+29 AAERLD
-36 VSSSQVEIN
+36 VSPSEVELKAQ
-45 SHIQFYNGISTTD
+45 IQLYNGIRTED
-58 IHETLVKSA
+58 IHATLIKSA
-67 ADLISTEYPD
+67 ADLISLKNPD
-77 YQYMAARLALFHI
+77 YQYMAARLAVFNI
-90 RKIAYGEFVPTR
+90 RKIAYGEYTPTR
-102 LYKHIQSMIEKG
+102 LYTHIHSMIEKG
-114 VYDKE
+114 IYDKE
-119 ILEKYTEEEINA
+119 ILEKYTEEEIDL
-131 IESFVDHT
+131 IESFVDHN
-139 RDLNFA
+139 RDMNFA

-174 VLIPTCLFADYPK
+174 ILIPTCLFADYPK
-187 ETRLGYI
+187 ETRLDYI

-221 QFSSCFPADQQVLT
+221 QFSSC
-235 SEGYKFIEDVNV
+235 
-247 GDMVLTKEGSFS
+247 
-259 PVKTL
+259 
-264 TCRQYTGENF
+264 
-274 IKLKST
+274 
-280 LSHRNDFMSTED
+280 
-292 HLVWTLPKGESEPK
+292 
-306 WVEAKDI
+306 
-313 KIGDYVSIPFNKEI
+313 
-327 IPLTNVRMIDYV
+327 
-339 NNPRYTLCDD
+339 
-349 GYIRK
+349 
-354 TTSDVRV
+354 
-361 RSGEYDDKIKPVK
+361 
-374 NDIVL
+374 
-379 NNDIFKL
+379 
-386 MGMYIGNGHCDKNVH
+386 
-401 CVSFTMNAKDKHKI
+401 
-415 EFIVNTV
+415 
-422 KDNFGLNCS
+422 
-431 ISYNNNDHSCKVSV
+431 
-445 HSYVFK
+445 
-451 EFILYHLG
+451 
-459 TGFNKKKISKE
+459 
-470 VMNSEHDKQLSLL
+470 
-483 LGVIETDGCLHNSGI
+483 
-498 NIGLSNKFLSK
+498 
-509 QLTEISL
+509 
-516 RLKLKPSISFNE
+516 
-528 PGRKPPITR
+528 
-537 ADGTISEVIT
+537 
-547 REVSYLIFFSIGS
+547 
-560 NASLI
+560 
-565 KEYLGNDEARYANYL
+565 
-580 ESSVMVTVP
+580 
-589 GSEEYSKYIRNNVIF
+589 
-604 KDDYCFSRVT
+604 
-614 LAIHLLNETKPMVY
+614 
-628 DIEVENEHSFTA
+628 
-640 GSIGVHNC
+640 
-648 TVIDCDDSLDSINA
+648 TVIDCDDSLDSINT

-811 PKKTIKATDLFT
+811 PKKTIRATELFT

-833 RIYIMNTDHMN
+833 RIYIMNVDHMN

-858 SNLCMEIGLPIK
+858 SNLCMEIGLPTK

-882 ALCTLGALNLGM
+882 ALCTLGALNLGS

-932 NKYRPLGIGVINYA
+932 DKYRPLGIGVINYA
-946 YYLAKNGARYSNS
+946 YYLAKNGARYSNA
-959 SGHRMTHELFEAIQ
+959 SGHKLTHELFEAIQ

-1012 DEYAPFEYKLD
+1012 DEFASFDYKLD
-1023 WESLR
+1023 WEGLR
-1028 KDIVQYGL
+1028 KDIVEYGL

-1079 VVPDYKNLDSS
+1079 VVPEYEKLAYD

-1096 DSNNIGMLKLVAIM
+1096 DSNNIGMLRLVAIM

-1123 YNPVNYPNG
+1123 YNPANYPNG
-1132 KVPMKELLKE
+1132 KVPMKEMLKE
-1142 LLIAYKYGIKTLY
+1142 LLLAYKYGVKTLY

-1161 GSNDTQ
+1161 GSDDTQ

>member
-29 WAAECLD
+29 WAADGLD

-90 RKIAYGEFVPTR
+90 RKIVYGEYVPTR

-114 VYDKE
+114 IYDKE
-119 ILEKYTEEEINA
+119 ILEKYTEEEINT
-131 IESFVDHT
+131 IESFVDHD

-187 ETRLGYI
+187 ETRLDYI

-221 QFSSCFPADQQVLT
+221 QFSS
-235 SEGYKFIEDVNV
+235 
-247 GDMVLTKEGSFS
+247 
-259 PVKTL
+259 
-264 TCRQYTGENF
+264 
-274 IKLKST
+274 
-280 LSHRNDFMSTED
+280 
-292 HLVWTLPKGESEPK
+292 
-306 WVEAKDI
+306 
-313 KIGDYVSIPFNKEI
+313 
-327 IPLTNVRMIDYV
+327 
-339 NNPRYTLCDD
+339 
-349 GYIRK
+349 
-354 TTSDVRV
+354 
-361 RSGEYDDKIKPVK
+361 
-374 NDIVL
+374 
-379 NNDIFKL
+379 
-386 MGMYIGNGHCDKNVH
+386 
-401 CVSFTMNAKDKHKI
+401 
-415 EFIVNTV
+415 
-422 KDNFGLNCS
+422 
-431 ISYNNNDHSCKVSV
+431 
-445 HSYVFK
+445 
-451 EFILYHLG
+451 
-459 TGFNKKKISKE
+459 
-470 VMNSEHDKQLSLL
+470 
-483 LGVIETDGCLHNSGI
+483 
-498 NIGLSNKFLSK
+498 
-509 QLTEISL
+509 
-516 RLKLKPSISFNE
+516 
-528 PGRKPPITR
+528 
-537 ADGTISEVIT
+537 
-547 REVSYLIFFSIGS
+547 
-560 NASLI
+560 
-565 KEYLGNDEARYANYL
+565 
-580 ESSVMVTVP
+580 
-589 GSEEYSKYIRNNVIF
+589 
-604 KDDYCFSRVT
+604 
-614 LAIHLLNETKPMVY
+614 
-628 DIEVENEHSFTA
+628 
-640 GSIGVHNC
+640 C

-798 EKLYLEAENNPLI
+798 EKLYLEAEANPLI
-811 PKKTIKATDLFT
+811 PKKTIKATELFT

-844 THSSFIEKEATIYT
+844 THSSFIEKEATVYT
-858 SNLCMEIGLPIK
+858 SNLCVAGNTEILTDKGYVFIRDVAGTKQNVWNGYEWSEVDVVLTSSSSELIYVHTSNQRFLKCTPYHKFYIIDGYGKQKEVRAIDLKEGDKLIRGNWPVIDGSKDLDNAYVQGFSSADGCTVSSNVTRIDLYGEKKSLLDVITENKESISTIRQQTTSNPDSSERIEIRFHGLRGKSFVPDASYSLSSKLKWLAGWLDGDGCIYRNGDNEAITGSSTNLVFLKEVRSMLETMGVTAKIVNLAEEGYKLLPDGKGGKKEFYCQATWRLLISSYDSQKLLNIGLEFNRLKINKRDVQRNATQFEQVEAVIDLGEFDETYCFSEPKRHLGVFNGILTGQCMEIALPIK

-876 DEEGEI
+876 DKEGEI
-882 ALCTLGALNLGM
+882 ALCTLGALNLGT
-894 VDKDKLEDIEE
+894 VDKDNLEDIEE
-905 SMDLIV
+905 YMDLIV

-932 NKYRPLGIGVINYA
+932 DKYRPLGIGVINYA

-959 SGHRMTHELFEAIQ
+959 SGHQMTHELFEAIQ

-1012 DEYAPFEYKLD
+1012 DEYASFEYKLD

-1123 YNPVNYPNG
+1123 YNPINYPNG

-1142 LLIAYKYGIKTLY
+1142 LLIAYKYGVKTLY

>member
-1 MTEQK
+1 MTSEM
-6 IKVKKRDGHFEP
+6 IKVTKRDGRLEN
-18 LDIAKIHRVVE
+18 LDIEKIHRVVS
-29 WAAECLD
+29 WAAENLD
-36 VSSSQVEIN
+36 VSPSEVELKAQ
-45 SHIQFYNGISTTD
+45 IQLYNGIHTED
-58 IHETLVKSA
+58 IHATLIKSA
-67 ADLISTEYPD
+67 ADLISLENPD
-77 YQYMAARLALFHI
+77 YQYMAARLAVFNI
-90 RKIAYGEFVPTR
+90 RKIAYGEYTPPR
-102 LYKHIQSMIEKG
+102 LYTHIYSMIEKG
-114 VYDKE
+114 IYDKE
-119 ILEKYTEEEINA
+119 ILEKYTEEEIDL
-131 IESFVDHT
+131 IESFVDHN
-139 RDLNFA
+139 RDMNFA

-160 RVTKRVYESPQVAF
+160 RVTKRVYESPQIAF
-174 VLIPTCLFADYPK
+174 ILIPTCLFADYPK
-187 ETRLGYI
+187 ETRIDYI
-194 KKFYDALSLF
+194 KKFYNALSLF

-216 RTPTR
+216 RTPTK
-221 QFSSCFPADQQVLT
+221 QFASC
-235 SEGYKFIEDVNV
+235 
-247 GDMVLTKEGSFS
+247 
-259 PVKTL
+259 
-264 TCRQYTGENF
+264 C
-274 IKLKST
+274 
-280 LSHRNDFMSTED
+280 
-292 HLVWTLPKGESEPK
+292 
-306 WVEAKDI
+306 
-313 KIGDYVSIPFNKEI
+313 
-327 IPLTNVRMIDYV
+327 
-339 NNPRYTLCDD
+339 
-349 GYIRK
+349 
-354 TTSDVRV
+354 
-361 RSGEYDDKIKPVK
+361 
-374 NDIVL
+374 
-379 NNDIFKL
+379 
-386 MGMYIGNGHCDKNVH
+386 
-401 CVSFTMNAKDKHKI
+401 
-415 EFIVNTV
+415 
-422 KDNFGLNCS
+422 
-431 ISYNNNDHSCKVSV
+431 
-445 HSYVFK
+445 
-451 EFILYHLG
+451 
-459 TGFNKKKISKE
+459 
-470 VMNSEHDKQLSLL
+470 
-483 LGVIETDGCLHNSGI
+483 
-498 NIGLSNKFLSK
+498 
-509 QLTEISL
+509 
-516 RLKLKPSISFNE
+516 
-528 PGRKPPITR
+528 
-537 ADGTISEVIT
+537 
-547 REVSYLIFFSIGS
+547 
-560 NASLI
+560 
-565 KEYLGNDEARYANYL
+565 
-580 ESSVMVTVP
+580 
-589 GSEEYSKYIRNNVIF
+589 
-604 KDDYCFSRVT
+604 
-614 LAIHLLNETKPMVY
+614 
-628 DIEVENEHSFTA
+628 
-640 GSIGVHNC
+640 
-648 TVIDCDDSLDSINA
+648 VIDCDDTLDSINA

-757 YGVQINKLM
+757 YGVQINRLM

-811 PKKTIKATDLFT
+811 PKKTIKATELFT

-833 RIYIMNTDHMN
+833 RIYIMNVDHAN

-858 SNLCMEIGLPIK
+858 SNLCLEITLPIK
-870 PLNNIS
+870 PLNNIL
-876 DEEGEI
+876 DEEGEV
-882 ALCTLGALNLGM
+882 ALCTLGALNLGS
-894 VDKDKLEDIEE
+894 VDKDNLDDIEE

-932 NKYRPLGIGVINYA
+932 DKYRPLGIGVINYA
-946 YYLAKNGARYSNS
+946 YYLAKNGARYSNA
-959 SGHRMTHELFEAIQ
+959 SGHKLTHELFEAIQ

-1012 DEYAPFEYKLD
+1012 DEFASFDYRLD

-1028 KDIVQYGL
+1028 KDIVEHGL

-1058 GIDLPR
+1058 GIDLSR

-1079 VVPDYKNLDSS
+1079 VVPEYDKLGYD

-1123 YNPVNYPNG
+1123 YNPANYPNG
-1132 KVPMKELLKE
+1132 KVPMKEMLKE
-1142 LLIAYKYGIKTLY
+1142 LLLAYKYGVKTLY

-1161 GSNDTQ
+1161 GSDDTQ

>member
-1 MTEQK
+1 MTSEM
-6 IKVKKRDGHFEP
+6 IKVTKRDGRLEN
-18 LDIAKIHRVVE
+18 LDIEKIHRVVS
-29 WAAECLD
+29 WAAEGLD
-36 VSSSQVEIN
+36 VSPSEVELKAQ
-45 SHIQFYNGISTTD
+45 IQLYNGIHTEA
-58 IHETLVKSA
+58 IHATLIKSA
-67 ADLISTEYPD
+67 ADLISLENPD
-77 YQYMAARLALFHI
+77 YQYMAARLAVFNI
-90 RKIAYGEFVPTR
+90 RKIAYGEYTPPR
-102 LYKHIQSMIEKG
+102 LYTHIHSMIEKG
-114 VYDKE
+114 IYDKE
-119 ILEKYTEEEINA
+119 ILEKYTEEEIDL
-131 IESFVDHT
+131 IESFVDHN
-139 RDLNFA
+139 RDMNFA

-174 VLIPTCLFADYPK
+174 ILIPTCLFADYPK
-187 ETRLGYI
+187 ETRIDYI
-194 KKFYDALSLF
+194 KKFYNALSLF

-216 RTPTR
+216 RTPTK
-221 QFSSCFPADQQVLT
+221 QFSSC
-235 SEGYKFIEDVNV
+235 
-247 GDMVLTKEGSFS
+247 
-259 PVKTL
+259 
-264 TCRQYTGENF
+264 
-274 IKLKST
+274 
-280 LSHRNDFMSTED
+280 
-292 HLVWTLPKGESEPK
+292 
-306 WVEAKDI
+306 
-313 KIGDYVSIPFNKEI
+313 
-327 IPLTNVRMIDYV
+327 
-339 NNPRYTLCDD
+339 
-349 GYIRK
+349 
-354 TTSDVRV
+354 
-361 RSGEYDDKIKPVK
+361 
-374 NDIVL
+374 
-379 NNDIFKL
+379 
-386 MGMYIGNGHCDKNVH
+386 
-401 CVSFTMNAKDKHKI
+401 
-415 EFIVNTV
+415 
-422 KDNFGLNCS
+422 
-431 ISYNNNDHSCKVSV
+431 
-445 HSYVFK
+445 
-451 EFILYHLG
+451 
-459 TGFNKKKISKE
+459 
-470 VMNSEHDKQLSLL
+470 
-483 LGVIETDGCLHNSGI
+483 
-498 NIGLSNKFLSK
+498 
-509 QLTEISL
+509 
-516 RLKLKPSISFNE
+516 
-528 PGRKPPITR
+528 
-537 ADGTISEVIT
+537 
-547 REVSYLIFFSIGS
+547 
-560 NASLI
+560 
-565 KEYLGNDEARYANYL
+565 
-580 ESSVMVTVP
+580 
-589 GSEEYSKYIRNNVIF
+589 
-604 KDDYCFSRVT
+604 
-614 LAIHLLNETKPMVY
+614 
-628 DIEVENEHSFTA
+628 
-640 GSIGVHNC
+640 
-648 TVIDCDDSLDSINA
+648 TVIGCDDSLDSINA

-784 EGLYDAYFNDQELF
+784 EGLYDAYFADQELF

-811 PKKTIKATDLFT
+811 PKKTIKATELFT

-833 RIYIMNTDHMN
+833 RIYIMNVDHSN

-858 SNLCMEIGLPIK
+858 SNLCMEVLLPTK
-870 PLNNIS
+870 PLNNIL

-882 ALCTLGALNLGM
+882 ALCTLGALNLGY

-920 QNYPVK
+920 QDYPVK

-932 NKYRPLGIGVINYA
+932 DKYRPLGIGVINYA
-946 YYLAKNGARYSNS
+946 YYLAKNGARYSNA
-959 SGHRMTHELFEAIQ
+959 SGHKLTHELFEAIQ

-1012 DEYAPFEYKLD
+1012 DEFASFDYRLD

-1028 KDIVQYGL
+1028 KDIVKYGL

-1079 VVPDYKNLDSS
+1079 VVPEYDKLAYD

-1123 YNPVNYPNG
+1123 YNPANYPNS
-1132 KVPMKELLKE
+1132 KVPMKEMLKE
-1142 LLIAYKYGIKTLY
+1142 LLLAYKYGVKTLY

-1161 GSNDTQ
+1161 GSDDTQ

>member
-1 MTEQK
+1 MTSEM
-6 IKVKKRDGHFEP
+6 IKVTKRDGRLEN
-18 LDIAKIHRVVE
+18 LDIEKIHRVVT
-29 WAAECLD
+29 WAAERLD
-36 VSSSQVEIN
+36 VSPSEVELKAQ
-45 SHIQFYNGISTTD
+45 IQLYNGIRTED
-58 IHETLVKSA
+58 IHATLIKSA
-67 ADLISTEYPD
+67 ADLISLKNPD
-77 YQYMAARLALFHI
+77 YQYMAARLAVFNI
-90 RKIAYGEFVPTR
+90 RKIAYGEYTPTR
-102 LYKHIQSMIEKG
+102 LYTHIHSMIEKG
-114 VYDKE
+114 IYDKE
-119 ILEKYTEEEINA
+119 ILEKYTEEEIDL
-131 IESFVDHT
+131 IESFVDHN
-139 RDLNFA
+139 RDMNFA

-174 VLIPTCLFADYPK
+174 ILIPTCLFADYPK
-187 ETRLGYI
+187 ETRLDYI

-221 QFSSCFPADQQVLT
+221 QFSS
-235 SEGYKFIEDVNV
+235 
-247 GDMVLTKEGSFS
+247 
-259 PVKTL
+259 
-264 TCRQYTGENF
+264 
-274 IKLKST
+274 
-280 LSHRNDFMSTED
+280 
-292 HLVWTLPKGESEPK
+292 
-306 WVEAKDI
+306 
-313 KIGDYVSIPFNKEI
+313 
-327 IPLTNVRMIDYV
+327 
-339 NNPRYTLCDD
+339 
-349 GYIRK
+349 
-354 TTSDVRV
+354 
-361 RSGEYDDKIKPVK
+361 
-374 NDIVL
+374 
-379 NNDIFKL
+379 
-386 MGMYIGNGHCDKNVH
+386 
-401 CVSFTMNAKDKHKI
+401 
-415 EFIVNTV
+415 
-422 KDNFGLNCS
+422 
-431 ISYNNNDHSCKVSV
+431 
-445 HSYVFK
+445 
-451 EFILYHLG
+451 
-459 TGFNKKKISKE
+459 
-470 VMNSEHDKQLSLL
+470 
-483 LGVIETDGCLHNSGI
+483 
-498 NIGLSNKFLSK
+498 
-509 QLTEISL
+509 
-516 RLKLKPSISFNE
+516 
-528 PGRKPPITR
+528 
-537 ADGTISEVIT
+537 
-547 REVSYLIFFSIGS
+547 
-560 NASLI
+560 
-565 KEYLGNDEARYANYL
+565 
-580 ESSVMVTVP
+580 
-589 GSEEYSKYIRNNVIF
+589 
-604 KDDYCFSRVT
+604 
-614 LAIHLLNETKPMVY
+614 
-628 DIEVENEHSFTA
+628 
-640 GSIGVHNC
+640 C

-811 PKKTIKATDLFT
+811 PKKTIKATELFT

-833 RIYIMNTDHMN
+833 RIYIMNVDHMN
-844 THSSFIEKEATIYT
+844 THSPFIEKEATIYT
-858 SNLCMEIGLPIK
+858 SNLCVSGDTKVLTDKGMVKIGEHVGEKFTIWNGFEWSENIEFVKTNTNQDLYRVELSNGRFLDCTSEHKWITYGKPDYDFVRRNSVQRVATKDLKIGDWLQKWDSTVIDGDIELDKAYSNGFYTADGCDVGNANLIYLYHAKRKLFKTISKEINSDIISVGKNNDRTTIRIRTKVLKPKYFVPDSSYTVKSRLEWFAGYMDGDGVVFRNDGSVTLSFSSVNKDFCNDVMDMLLSLGITSRCNMVTPERMHLLPDGKGGKKQYLCKATYRVVIAGQGVSKLLDLGIKFNRLVIPNNRRIPNRCATHFVKVKSITKLEGKHDTFCVFEPKNNSVIFNGIITGNCMEIGLPTK

-932 NKYRPLGIGVINYA
+932 DKYRPLGIGVINYA
-946 YYLAKNGARYSNS
+946 YYLAKNGARYSNA
-959 SGHRMTHELFEAIQ
+959 SGYKLTHELFEAIQ

-1012 DEYAPFEYKLD
+1012 DEFASFDYKLD

-1028 KDIVQYGL
+1028 KDIVEYGL

-1079 VVPDYKNLDSS
+1079 VVPEYEKLAYD

-1096 DSNNIGMLKLVAIM
+1096 DSSNMGMLKLVAIM

-1123 YNPVNYPNG
+1123 YNPANYPNG
-1132 KVPMKELLKE
+1132 KVPMKEMLKE
-1142 LLIAYKYGIKTLY
+1142 LLLAYKYGVKTLY

-1161 GSNDTQ
+1161 GSDDTQ

>member
-1 MTEQK
+1 MTSEMIQ
-6 IKVKKRDGHFEP
+6 VTKRDGRLEN
-18 LDIAKIHRVVE
+18 LDIEKIHRVVS
-29 WAAECLD
+29 WAAEGLD
-36 VSSSQVEIN
+36 VSPSEVELKAQ
-45 SHIQFYNGISTTD
+45 IQLYNGIHTEA
-58 IHETLVKSA
+58 IHATLIKSA
-67 ADLISTEYPD
+67 ADLISLENPD
-77 YQYMAARLALFHI
+77 YQYMAARLAVFNI
-90 RKIAYGEFVPTR
+90 RKIAYGEYTPPR
-102 LYKHIQSMIEKG
+102 LYTHIHSMIEKG
-114 VYDKE
+114 IYDKE
-119 ILEKYTEEEINA
+119 ILEKYTEEEIDL
-131 IESFVDHT
+131 IESFVDHN
-139 RDLNFA
+139 RDMNFA

-174 VLIPTCLFADYPK
+174 ILIPTCLFADYPK
-187 ETRLGYI
+187 ETRLDYI

-216 RTPTR
+216 RTPTK
-221 QFSSCFPADQQVLT
+221 QFASC
-235 SEGYKFIEDVNV
+235 
-247 GDMVLTKEGSFS
+247 
-259 PVKTL
+259 
-264 TCRQYTGENF
+264 C
-274 IKLKST
+274 
-280 LSHRNDFMSTED
+280 
-292 HLVWTLPKGESEPK
+292 
-306 WVEAKDI
+306 
-313 KIGDYVSIPFNKEI
+313 
-327 IPLTNVRMIDYV
+327 
-339 NNPRYTLCDD
+339 
-349 GYIRK
+349 
-354 TTSDVRV
+354 
-361 RSGEYDDKIKPVK
+361 
-374 NDIVL
+374 
-379 NNDIFKL
+379 
-386 MGMYIGNGHCDKNVH
+386 
-401 CVSFTMNAKDKHKI
+401 
-415 EFIVNTV
+415 
-422 KDNFGLNCS
+422 
-431 ISYNNNDHSCKVSV
+431 
-445 HSYVFK
+445 
-451 EFILYHLG
+451 
-459 TGFNKKKISKE
+459 
-470 VMNSEHDKQLSLL
+470 
-483 LGVIETDGCLHNSGI
+483 
-498 NIGLSNKFLSK
+498 
-509 QLTEISL
+509 
-516 RLKLKPSISFNE
+516 
-528 PGRKPPITR
+528 
-537 ADGTISEVIT
+537 
-547 REVSYLIFFSIGS
+547 
-560 NASLI
+560 
-565 KEYLGNDEARYANYL
+565 
-580 ESSVMVTVP
+580 
-589 GSEEYSKYIRNNVIF
+589 
-604 KDDYCFSRVT
+604 
-614 LAIHLLNETKPMVY
+614 
-628 DIEVENEHSFTA
+628 
-640 GSIGVHNC
+640 
-648 TVIDCDDSLDSINA
+648 VIDCDDTLDSINA

-757 YGVQINKLM
+757 YGVQINRLM

-798 EKLYLEAENNPLI
+798 EKLYVEAENNPLI
-811 PKKTIKATDLFT
+811 PKKTIKATELFT

-833 RIYIMNTDHMN
+833 RIYIMNVDHAN

-858 SNLCMEIGLPIK
+858 SNLCLEITLPIK
-870 PLNNIS
+870 PLNNIL

-882 ALCTLGALNLGM
+882 ALCTLGALNLGS

-920 QNYPVK
+920 QDYPVK

-932 NKYRPLGIGVINYA
+932 DKYRPLGIGVINYA
-946 YYLAKNGARYSNS
+946 YYLAKNGARYSNA
-959 SGHRMTHELFEAIQ
+959 SGHKLTHELFEAIQ

-990 GAFENTKY
+990 KAFENTKY

-1012 DEYAPFEYKLD
+1012 DEFASFDYRLD

-1028 KDIVQYGL
+1028 KDIVEYGL

-1079 VVPDYKNLDSS
+1079 VVPEYDKLTYD

-1096 DSNNIGMLKLVAIM
+1096 DSSNIGMLKLVAIM

-1123 YNPVNYPNG
+1123 YNPANYPNG
-1132 KVPMKELLKE
+1132 KVPMKEMLKE
-1142 LLIAYKYGIKTLY
+1142 LLLAYKYGVKTLY

-1161 GSNDTQ
+1161 GSDDTQ

>member
-1 MTEQK
+1 MTSEM
-6 IKVKKRDGHFEP
+6 IKVTKRDGRLES
-18 LDIAKIHRVVE
+18 LDVEKIHRVVA
-29 WAAECLD
+29 WAAEGLD
-36 VSSSQVEIN
+36 VSPSEVELKAQ
-45 SHIQFYNGISTTD
+45 IQLYNGIHTEA
-58 IHETLVKSA
+58 IHATLIKSA
-67 ADLISTEYPD
+67 ADLISLENPD
-77 YQYMAARLALFHI
+77 YQYMAARLAVFNI
-90 RKIAYGEFVPTR
+90 RKIAYGEYTPPR
-102 LYKHIQSMIEKG
+102 LYTHIHSMIEKG
-114 VYDKE
+114 IYDKE
-119 ILEKYTEEEINA
+119 ILEKYTEEEIDL
-131 IESFVDHT
+131 IESFVDHN
-139 RDLNFA
+139 RDMNFA

-160 RVTKRVYESPQVAF
+160 RVTKRVYESPQIAF
-174 VLIPTCLFADYPK
+174 ILIPTCLFADYPK
-187 ETRLGYI
+187 ETRIDYI
-194 KKFYDALSLF
+194 KKFYNALSLF

-216 RTPTR
+216 RTPTK
-221 QFSSCFPADQQVLT
+221 QFASC
-235 SEGYKFIEDVNV
+235 
-247 GDMVLTKEGSFS
+247 
-259 PVKTL
+259 
-264 TCRQYTGENF
+264 C
-274 IKLKST
+274 
-280 LSHRNDFMSTED
+280 
-292 HLVWTLPKGESEPK
+292 
-306 WVEAKDI
+306 
-313 KIGDYVSIPFNKEI
+313 
-327 IPLTNVRMIDYV
+327 
-339 NNPRYTLCDD
+339 
-349 GYIRK
+349 
-354 TTSDVRV
+354 
-361 RSGEYDDKIKPVK
+361 
-374 NDIVL
+374 
-379 NNDIFKL
+379 
-386 MGMYIGNGHCDKNVH
+386 
-401 CVSFTMNAKDKHKI
+401 
-415 EFIVNTV
+415 
-422 KDNFGLNCS
+422 
-431 ISYNNNDHSCKVSV
+431 
-445 HSYVFK
+445 
-451 EFILYHLG
+451 
-459 TGFNKKKISKE
+459 
-470 VMNSEHDKQLSLL
+470 
-483 LGVIETDGCLHNSGI
+483 
-498 NIGLSNKFLSK
+498 
-509 QLTEISL
+509 
-516 RLKLKPSISFNE
+516 
-528 PGRKPPITR
+528 
-537 ADGTISEVIT
+537 
-547 REVSYLIFFSIGS
+547 
-560 NASLI
+560 
-565 KEYLGNDEARYANYL
+565 
-580 ESSVMVTVP
+580 
-589 GSEEYSKYIRNNVIF
+589 
-604 KDDYCFSRVT
+604 
-614 LAIHLLNETKPMVY
+614 
-628 DIEVENEHSFTA
+628 
-640 GSIGVHNC
+640 
-648 TVIDCDDSLDSINA
+648 VIDCDDTLDSINA

-757 YGVQINKLM
+757 YGVQINRLM

-798 EKLYLEAENNPLI
+798 EKLYVEAENNPLI
-811 PKKTIKATDLFT
+811 PKKTIKATELFT

-833 RIYIMNTDHMN
+833 RIYIMNVDHAN

-858 SNLCMEIGLPIK
+858 SNLCLEITLPIK
-870 PLNNIS
+870 PLNNIL

-882 ALCTLGALNLGM
+882 ALCTLGALNLGS
-894 VDKDKLEDIEE
+894 VDKDKLDDIEE

-932 NKYRPLGIGVINYA
+932 DKYRPLGIGVINYA
-946 YYLAKNGARYSNS
+946 YYLAKNGARYSNA
-959 SGHRMTHELFEAIQ
+959 SGHKLTHELFEAIQ

-1012 DEYAPFEYKLD
+1012 DEFASFDYRLD

-1028 KDIVQYGL
+1028 KDIVEYGL

-1079 VVPDYKNLDSS
+1079 VVPEYDKLGYD

-1123 YNPVNYPNG
+1123 YNPANYPNG
-1132 KVPMKELLKE
+1132 KVPMKEMLKE
-1142 LLIAYKYGIKTLY
+1142 LLLAYKYGVKTLY

-1161 GSNDTQ
+1161 GSDDTQ

>member
-29 WAAECLD
+29 WAADGLD

-90 RKIAYGEFVPTR
+90 RKIVYGEYVPTR

-114 VYDKE
+114 IYDKE
-119 ILEKYTEEEINA
+119 ILEKYTEEEINT
-131 IESFVDHT
+131 IESFVDHD

-174 VLIPTCLFADYPK
+174 VLIPVCLFAEYPK
-187 ETRLGYI
+187 ETRLEYI

-221 QFSSCFPADQQVLT
+221 QFSSC
-235 SEGYKFIEDVNV
+235 
-247 GDMVLTKEGSFS
+247 
-259 PVKTL
+259 
-264 TCRQYTGENF
+264 
-274 IKLKST
+274 
-280 LSHRNDFMSTED
+280 
-292 HLVWTLPKGESEPK
+292 
-306 WVEAKDI
+306 
-313 KIGDYVSIPFNKEI
+313 
-327 IPLTNVRMIDYV
+327 
-339 NNPRYTLCDD
+339 
-349 GYIRK
+349 
-354 TTSDVRV
+354 
-361 RSGEYDDKIKPVK
+361 
-374 NDIVL
+374 
-379 NNDIFKL
+379 
-386 MGMYIGNGHCDKNVH
+386 
-401 CVSFTMNAKDKHKI
+401 
-415 EFIVNTV
+415 
-422 KDNFGLNCS
+422 
-431 ISYNNNDHSCKVSV
+431 
-445 HSYVFK
+445 
-451 EFILYHLG
+451 
-459 TGFNKKKISKE
+459 
-470 VMNSEHDKQLSLL
+470 
-483 LGVIETDGCLHNSGI
+483 
-498 NIGLSNKFLSK
+498 
-509 QLTEISL
+509 
-516 RLKLKPSISFNE
+516 
-528 PGRKPPITR
+528 
-537 ADGTISEVIT
+537 
-547 REVSYLIFFSIGS
+547 
-560 NASLI
+560 
-565 KEYLGNDEARYANYL
+565 
-580 ESSVMVTVP
+580 
-589 GSEEYSKYIRNNVIF
+589 
-604 KDDYCFSRVT
+604 
-614 LAIHLLNETKPMVY
+614 
-628 DIEVENEHSFTA
+628 
-640 GSIGVHNC
+640 
-648 TVIDCDDSLDSINA
+648 TVIDCDDSLDSINV

-798 EKLYLEAENNPLI
+798 EKLYLEAEANPLI
-811 PKKTIKATDLFT
+811 PKKTIKATELFT

-844 THSSFIEKEATIYT
+844 THSSFIEKEATVYT
-858 SNLCMEIGLPIK
+858 SNLCMEIALPTK

-882 ALCTLGALNLGM
+882 ALCTLGALNLGT
-894 VDKDKLEDIEE
+894 VDKDNLEDIEE
-905 SMDLIV
+905 YMDLIV

-932 NKYRPLGIGVINYA
+932 DKYRPLGIGVINYA

-959 SGHRMTHELFEAIQ
+959 SGHQITHELFEAIQ

-1012 DEYAPFEYKLD
+1012 DEYASFEYKLD

-1110 QKFVDQSISTNTR
+1110 QKFIDQSISTNTR
-1123 YNPVNYPNG
+1123 YNPINYPNG

-1142 LLIAYKYGIKTLY
+1142 LLIAYKYGVKTLY

>member
-1 MTEQK
+1 MTSEMIQ
-6 IKVKKRDGHFEP
+6 VTKRDGRLEN
-18 LDIAKIHRVVE
+18 LDIEKIHRVVS
-29 WAAECLD
+29 WAAENLD
-36 VSSSQVEIN
+36 VSPSEVELKAQ
-45 SHIQFYNGISTTD
+45 IQLYNGIHTEA
-58 IHETLVKSA
+58 IHATLIKSA
-67 ADLISTEYPD
+67 ADLISLENPD
-77 YQYMAARLALFHI
+77 YQYMAARLAVFNI
-90 RKIAYGEFVPTR
+90 RKIAYGEYTPPR
-102 LYKHIQSMIEKG
+102 LYTHIHSMIEKG
-114 VYDKE
+114 IYDKE
-119 ILEKYTEEEINA
+119 ILEKYTEAEIDL
-131 IESFVDHT
+131 IESFVDHN
-139 RDLNFA
+139 RDMNFA

-174 VLIPTCLFADYPK
+174 ILIPTCLFAEYPK
-187 ETRLGYI
+187 ETRLDYI

-216 RTPTR
+216 RTPTK
-221 QFSSCFPADQQVLT
+221 QFASCCV
-235 SEGYKFIEDVNV
+235 IN
-247 GDMVLTKEGSFS
+247 
-259 PVKTL
+259 
-264 TCRQYTGENF
+264 
-274 IKLKST
+274 
-280 LSHRNDFMSTED
+280 
-292 HLVWTLPKGESEPK
+292 
-306 WVEAKDI
+306 
-313 KIGDYVSIPFNKEI
+313 
-327 IPLTNVRMIDYV
+327 
-339 NNPRYTLCDD
+339 CDD
-349 GYIRK
+349 
-354 TTSDVRV
+354 T
-361 RSGEYDDKIKPVK
+361 
-374 NDIVL
+374 
-379 NNDIFKL
+379 
-386 MGMYIGNGHCDKNVH
+386 
-401 CVSFTMNAKDKHKI
+401 
-415 EFIVNTV
+415 
-422 KDNFGLNCS
+422 
-431 ISYNNNDHSCKVSV
+431 
-445 HSYVFK
+445 
-451 EFILYHLG
+451 
-459 TGFNKKKISKE
+459 
-470 VMNSEHDKQLSLL
+470 
-483 LGVIETDGCLHNSGI
+483 
-498 NIGLSNKFLSK
+498 
-509 QLTEISL
+509 
-516 RLKLKPSISFNE
+516 
-528 PGRKPPITR
+528 
-537 ADGTISEVIT
+537 
-547 REVSYLIFFSIGS
+547 
-560 NASLI
+560 
-565 KEYLGNDEARYANYL
+565 
-580 ESSVMVTVP
+580 
-589 GSEEYSKYIRNNVIF
+589 
-604 KDDYCFSRVT
+604 
-614 LAIHLLNETKPMVY
+614 
-628 DIEVENEHSFTA
+628 
-640 GSIGVHNC
+640 
-648 TVIDCDDSLDSINA
+648 LDSINA

-757 YGVQINKLM
+757 YGVQINRLM

-798 EKLYLEAENNPLI
+798 EKLYLEAESNPLI
-811 PKKTIKATDLFT
+811 PKKTIKATELFT

-833 RIYIMNTDHMN
+833 RIYIMNVDHSN
-844 THSSFIEKEATIYT
+844 THSSFIEKEAPIYT
-858 SNLCMEIGLPIK
+858 SNLCLEITLPTK
-870 PLNNIS
+870 PLNNIL

-882 ALCTLGALNLGM
+882 ALCTLGALNLGF
-894 VDKDKLEDIEE
+894 VDKDNLDDIEE

-920 QNYPVK
+920 QDYPVK

-932 NKYRPLGIGVINYA
+932 DKYRPLGIGVINYA
-946 YYLAKNGARYSNS
+946 YYLAKNGARYSNA
-959 SGHRMTHELFEAIQ
+959 SGHKLTHELFEAIQ

-1012 DEYAPFEYKLD
+1012 DEFASFDYRLD

-1028 KDIVQYGL
+1028 KDIVEYGL

-1079 VVPDYKNLDSS
+1079 VVPEYDKLAYD

-1096 DSNNIGMLKLVAIM
+1096 DSSNIGMLKLVAIM

-1123 YNPVNYPNG
+1123 YNPANYPNG
-1132 KVPMKELLKE
+1132 KVPMKEMLKE
-1142 LLIAYKYGIKTLY
+1142 LLLAYKYGVKTLY

-1161 GSNDTQ
+1161 GSDDTQ

>member
-1 MTEQK
+1 MTSEM
-6 IKVKKRDGHFEP
+6 IKVTKRDGRLEN
-18 LDIAKIHRVVE
+18 LDIEKIHRVVS
-29 WAAECLD
+29 WAAENLD
-36 VSSSQVEIN
+36 VSPSEVELKAQ
-45 SHIQFYNGISTTD
+45 IQLYNGIHTED
-58 IHETLVKSA
+58 IHATLIKSA
-67 ADLISTEYPD
+67 ADLISLENPD
-77 YQYMAARLALFHI
+77 YQYMAARLVVFNI
-90 RKIAYGEFVPTR
+90 RKIAYGEYTPPR
-102 LYKHIQSMIEKG
+102 LYTHIHSMIEKG
-114 VYDKE
+114 IYDKE
-119 ILEKYTEEEINA
+119 ILEKYTEEEIDL
-131 IESFVDHT
+131 IESFVDHN
-139 RDLNFA
+139 RDMNFA

-160 RVTKRVYESPQVAF
+160 RVTKRVYESPQIAF
-174 VLIPTCLFADYPK
+174 ILIPTCLFADYPK
-187 ETRLGYI
+187 ETRIDYI

-216 RTPTR
+216 RTPTK
-221 QFSSCFPADQQVLT
+221 QFASC
-235 SEGYKFIEDVNV
+235 
-247 GDMVLTKEGSFS
+247 
-259 PVKTL
+259 
-264 TCRQYTGENF
+264 C
-274 IKLKST
+274 
-280 LSHRNDFMSTED
+280 
-292 HLVWTLPKGESEPK
+292 
-306 WVEAKDI
+306 
-313 KIGDYVSIPFNKEI
+313 
-327 IPLTNVRMIDYV
+327 
-339 NNPRYTLCDD
+339 
-349 GYIRK
+349 
-354 TTSDVRV
+354 
-361 RSGEYDDKIKPVK
+361 
-374 NDIVL
+374 
-379 NNDIFKL
+379 
-386 MGMYIGNGHCDKNVH
+386 
-401 CVSFTMNAKDKHKI
+401 
-415 EFIVNTV
+415 
-422 KDNFGLNCS
+422 
-431 ISYNNNDHSCKVSV
+431 
-445 HSYVFK
+445 
-451 EFILYHLG
+451 
-459 TGFNKKKISKE
+459 
-470 VMNSEHDKQLSLL
+470 
-483 LGVIETDGCLHNSGI
+483 
-498 NIGLSNKFLSK
+498 
-509 QLTEISL
+509 
-516 RLKLKPSISFNE
+516 
-528 PGRKPPITR
+528 
-537 ADGTISEVIT
+537 
-547 REVSYLIFFSIGS
+547 
-560 NASLI
+560 
-565 KEYLGNDEARYANYL
+565 
-580 ESSVMVTVP
+580 
-589 GSEEYSKYIRNNVIF
+589 
-604 KDDYCFSRVT
+604 
-614 LAIHLLNETKPMVY
+614 
-628 DIEVENEHSFTA
+628 
-640 GSIGVHNC
+640 
-648 TVIDCDDSLDSINA
+648 VIDCDDTLDSINA

-757 YGVQINKLM
+757 YGVQINRLM

-798 EKLYLEAENNPLI
+798 EKLYVEAENNPLI
-811 PKKTIKATDLFT
+811 PKKTIKATELFT

-833 RIYIMNTDHMN
+833 RIYIMNVDHAN

-858 SNLCMEIGLPIK
+858 SNLCLEITLPIK
-870 PLNNIS
+870 PLNNIL

-882 ALCTLGALNLGM
+882 ALCTLGALNLGS

-932 NKYRPLGIGVINYA
+932 DKYRPLGIGVINYA
-946 YYLAKNGARYSNS
+946 YYLAKNGARYSNA
-959 SGHRMTHELFEAIQ
+959 SGHKLTHELFEAIQ

-1012 DEYAPFEYKLD
+1012 DEFASFEYKLD

-1028 KDIVQYGL
+1028 KDIIEHGL

-1079 VVPDYKNLDSS
+1079 VVPEYEKLAYD

-1123 YNPVNYPNG
+1123 YNPANYTNS
-1132 KVPMKELLKE
+1132 KVPMKEMLKE
-1142 LLIAYKYGIKTLY
+1142 LLLAYKYGVKTLY

-1161 GSNDTQ
+1161 GSDDTQ

>member
-1 MTEQK
+1 MTSEM
-6 IKVKKRDGHFEP
+6 IKVTKRDGRLEN
-18 LDIAKIHRVVE
+18 LDIEKIHRVVS
-29 WAAECLD
+29 WAAENLD
-36 VSSSQVEIN
+36 VSPSEVELKAQ
-45 SHIQFYNGISTTD
+45 IQLYNGIHTED
-58 IHETLVKSA
+58 IHATLIKSA
-67 ADLISTEYPD
+67 ADLISLENPD
-77 YQYMAARLALFHI
+77 YQYMAARLAVFNI
-90 RKIAYGEFVPTR
+90 RKIAYGEYTPPR
-102 LYKHIQSMIEKG
+102 LYTHIHSMIEKG
-114 VYDKE
+114 IYDKE
-119 ILEKYTEEEINA
+119 ILEKYTEEEIDL
-131 IESFVDHT
+131 IESFVDHN
-139 RDLNFA
+139 RDMNFA

-174 VLIPTCLFADYPK
+174 ILIPTCLFADYPK
-187 ETRLGYI
+187 ETRIDYI
-194 KKFYDALSLF
+194 KKFYNALSLF

-216 RTPTR
+216 RTPTK
-221 QFSSCFPADQQVLT
+221 QFASC
-235 SEGYKFIEDVNV
+235 
-247 GDMVLTKEGSFS
+247 
-259 PVKTL
+259 
-264 TCRQYTGENF
+264 C
-274 IKLKST
+274 
-280 LSHRNDFMSTED
+280 
-292 HLVWTLPKGESEPK
+292 
-306 WVEAKDI
+306 
-313 KIGDYVSIPFNKEI
+313 
-327 IPLTNVRMIDYV
+327 
-339 NNPRYTLCDD
+339 
-349 GYIRK
+349 
-354 TTSDVRV
+354 
-361 RSGEYDDKIKPVK
+361 
-374 NDIVL
+374 
-379 NNDIFKL
+379 
-386 MGMYIGNGHCDKNVH
+386 
-401 CVSFTMNAKDKHKI
+401 
-415 EFIVNTV
+415 
-422 KDNFGLNCS
+422 
-431 ISYNNNDHSCKVSV
+431 
-445 HSYVFK
+445 
-451 EFILYHLG
+451 
-459 TGFNKKKISKE
+459 
-470 VMNSEHDKQLSLL
+470 
-483 LGVIETDGCLHNSGI
+483 
-498 NIGLSNKFLSK
+498 
-509 QLTEISL
+509 
-516 RLKLKPSISFNE
+516 
-528 PGRKPPITR
+528 
-537 ADGTISEVIT
+537 
-547 REVSYLIFFSIGS
+547 
-560 NASLI
+560 
-565 KEYLGNDEARYANYL
+565 
-580 ESSVMVTVP
+580 
-589 GSEEYSKYIRNNVIF
+589 
-604 KDDYCFSRVT
+604 
-614 LAIHLLNETKPMVY
+614 
-628 DIEVENEHSFTA
+628 
-640 GSIGVHNC
+640 
-648 TVIDCDDSLDSINA
+648 VIDCDDTLDSINA

-757 YGVQINKLM
+757 YGVQINRLM

-798 EKLYLEAENNPLI
+798 EKLYVEAENNPLI
-811 PKKTIKATDLFT
+811 PKKTIKATELFT

-833 RIYIMNTDHMN
+833 RIYIMNVDHAN

-858 SNLCMEIGLPIK
+858 SNLCLEITLPIK
-870 PLNNIS
+870 PLNNIL
-876 DEEGEI
+876 DEEGEV
-882 ALCTLGALNLGM
+882 ALCTLGALNLGS

-932 NKYRPLGIGVINYA
+932 DKYRPLGIGVINYA
-946 YYLAKNGARYSNS
+946 YYLAKNGARYSNA
-959 SGHRMTHELFEAIQ
+959 SGHKLTHELFEAIQ

-1012 DEYAPFEYKLD
+1012 DEFASFDYRLD

-1028 KDIVQYGL
+1028 KDIVEYGL

-1079 VVPDYKNLDSS
+1079 VVPEYEKLAYD

-1123 YNPVNYPNG
+1123 YNPANYTNS
-1132 KVPMKELLKE
+1132 KVPMKEMLKE
-1142 LLIAYKYGIKTLY
+1142 LLLAYKYGVKTLY

-1161 GSNDTQ
+1161 GSDDTQ

>member
-1 MTEQK
+1 MTSEM
-6 IKVKKRDGHFEP
+6 IKVTKRDGRLEN
-18 LDIAKIHRVVE
+18 LDIEKIHRVVS
-29 WAAECLD
+29 WAAENLD
-36 VSSSQVEIN
+36 VSPSEVELKAQ
-45 SHIQFYNGISTTD
+45 IQLYNGIHTED
-58 IHETLVKSA
+58 IHATLIKSA
-67 ADLISTEYPD
+67 ADLISLENPD
-77 YQYMAARLALFHI
+77 YQYMAARLAVFNI
-90 RKIAYGEFVPTR
+90 RKIAYGEYTPPR
-102 LYKHIQSMIEKG
+102 LYTHIHSMIEKG
-114 VYDKE
+114 IYDKE
-119 ILEKYTEEEINA
+119 ILEKYTEEEIDL
-131 IESFVDHT
+131 IESFVDHN
-139 RDLNFA
+139 RDMNFA

-174 VLIPTCLFADYPK
+174 ILIPTCLFADYPK
-187 ETRLGYI
+187 ETRIDYI
-194 KKFYDALSLF
+194 KKFYNALSLF

-216 RTPTR
+216 RTPTK
-221 QFSSCFPADQQVLT
+221 QFASC
-235 SEGYKFIEDVNV
+235 
-247 GDMVLTKEGSFS
+247 
-259 PVKTL
+259 
-264 TCRQYTGENF
+264 C
-274 IKLKST
+274 
-280 LSHRNDFMSTED
+280 
-292 HLVWTLPKGESEPK
+292 
-306 WVEAKDI
+306 
-313 KIGDYVSIPFNKEI
+313 
-327 IPLTNVRMIDYV
+327 
-339 NNPRYTLCDD
+339 
-349 GYIRK
+349 
-354 TTSDVRV
+354 
-361 RSGEYDDKIKPVK
+361 
-374 NDIVL
+374 
-379 NNDIFKL
+379 
-386 MGMYIGNGHCDKNVH
+386 
-401 CVSFTMNAKDKHKI
+401 
-415 EFIVNTV
+415 
-422 KDNFGLNCS
+422 
-431 ISYNNNDHSCKVSV
+431 
-445 HSYVFK
+445 
-451 EFILYHLG
+451 
-459 TGFNKKKISKE
+459 
-470 VMNSEHDKQLSLL
+470 
-483 LGVIETDGCLHNSGI
+483 
-498 NIGLSNKFLSK
+498 
-509 QLTEISL
+509 
-516 RLKLKPSISFNE
+516 
-528 PGRKPPITR
+528 
-537 ADGTISEVIT
+537 
-547 REVSYLIFFSIGS
+547 
-560 NASLI
+560 
-565 KEYLGNDEARYANYL
+565 
-580 ESSVMVTVP
+580 
-589 GSEEYSKYIRNNVIF
+589 
-604 KDDYCFSRVT
+604 
-614 LAIHLLNETKPMVY
+614 
-628 DIEVENEHSFTA
+628 
-640 GSIGVHNC
+640 
-648 TVIDCDDSLDSINA
+648 VIDCDDTLDSINA

-757 YGVQINKLM
+757 YGVQINRLM

-798 EKLYLEAENNPLI
+798 EKLYVEAENNPLI
-811 PKKTIKATDLFT
+811 PKKTIKATELFT

-833 RIYIMNTDHMN
+833 RIYIMNVDHAN

-858 SNLCMEIGLPIK
+858 SNLCLEITLPIK
-870 PLNNIS
+870 PLNNIL

-882 ALCTLGALNLGM
+882 ALCTLGALNLGS

-932 NKYRPLGIGVINYA
+932 DKYRPLGIGVINYA
-946 YYLAKNGARYSNS
+946 YYLAKNGARYSNA
-959 SGHRMTHELFEAIQ
+959 SGHKLTHELFEAIQ

-1012 DEYAPFEYKLD
+1012 DEFASFEYKLD

-1028 KDIVQYGL
+1028 KDIIEHGL

-1079 VVPDYKNLDSS
+1079 VVPEYEKLAYD

-1123 YNPVNYPNG
+1123 YNPANYPNG
-1132 KVPMKELLKE
+1132 KVPMKEMLKE
-1142 LLIAYKYGIKTLY
+1142 LLLAYKYGVKTLY

-1161 GSNDTQ
+1161 GSDDTQ

>member
-1 MTEQK
+1 MTSEM
-6 IKVKKRDGHFEP
+6 IKVTKRDGRLES
-18 LDIAKIHRVVE
+18 LDVEKIHRVVA
-29 WAAECLD
+29 WAAEGLD
-36 VSSSQVEIN
+36 VSPSEVELKAQ
-45 SHIQFYNGISTTD
+45 IQLYNGIRTED
-58 IHETLVKSA
+58 IHATLIKSA
-67 ADLISTEYPD
+67 ADLISLENPD
-77 YQYMAARLALFHI
+77 YQYMAARLAVFNI
-90 RKIAYGEFVPTR
+90 RKIAYGEYTPPR
-102 LYKHIQSMIEKG
+102 LYTHIHSMIEKG
-114 VYDKE
+114 IYDKE
-119 ILEKYTEEEINA
+119 ILEKYTEEEIDL
-131 IESFVDHT
+131 IESFVDHN
-139 RDLNFA
+139 RDMNFA

-151 MESKYLVQN
+151 MENKYLVQN

-174 VLIPTCLFADYPK
+174 ILIPTCLFAEYPK
-187 ETRLGYI
+187 ETRLDYI

-216 RTPTR
+216 RTPTK
-221 QFSSCFPADQQVLT
+221 QFASC
-235 SEGYKFIEDVNV
+235 
-247 GDMVLTKEGSFS
+247 
-259 PVKTL
+259 
-264 TCRQYTGENF
+264 C
-274 IKLKST
+274 
-280 LSHRNDFMSTED
+280 
-292 HLVWTLPKGESEPK
+292 
-306 WVEAKDI
+306 
-313 KIGDYVSIPFNKEI
+313 
-327 IPLTNVRMIDYV
+327 
-339 NNPRYTLCDD
+339 
-349 GYIRK
+349 
-354 TTSDVRV
+354 
-361 RSGEYDDKIKPVK
+361 
-374 NDIVL
+374 
-379 NNDIFKL
+379 
-386 MGMYIGNGHCDKNVH
+386 
-401 CVSFTMNAKDKHKI
+401 
-415 EFIVNTV
+415 
-422 KDNFGLNCS
+422 
-431 ISYNNNDHSCKVSV
+431 
-445 HSYVFK
+445 
-451 EFILYHLG
+451 
-459 TGFNKKKISKE
+459 
-470 VMNSEHDKQLSLL
+470 
-483 LGVIETDGCLHNSGI
+483 
-498 NIGLSNKFLSK
+498 
-509 QLTEISL
+509 
-516 RLKLKPSISFNE
+516 
-528 PGRKPPITR
+528 
-537 ADGTISEVIT
+537 
-547 REVSYLIFFSIGS
+547 
-560 NASLI
+560 
-565 KEYLGNDEARYANYL
+565 
-580 ESSVMVTVP
+580 
-589 GSEEYSKYIRNNVIF
+589 
-604 KDDYCFSRVT
+604 
-614 LAIHLLNETKPMVY
+614 
-628 DIEVENEHSFTA
+628 
-640 GSIGVHNC
+640 
-648 TVIDCDDSLDSINA
+648 VIDCDDTLDSINA

-757 YGVQINKLM
+757 YGVQINRLM

-798 EKLYLEAENNPLI
+798 EKLYVEAENNPLI
-811 PKKTIKATDLFT
+811 PKKTIKATELFT

-833 RIYIMNTDHMN
+833 RIYIMNVDHAN

-858 SNLCMEIGLPIK
+858 SNLCLEITLPIK
-870 PLNNIS
+870 PLNNIL

-882 ALCTLGALNLGM
+882 ALCTLGALNLGS

-932 NKYRPLGIGVINYA
+932 DKYRPLGIGVINYA
-946 YYLAKNGARYSNS
+946 YYLAKNGARYSNA
-959 SGHRMTHELFEAIQ
+959 SGHKLTHELFEAIQ

-1012 DEYAPFEYKLD
+1012 DEFASFEYKLD

-1028 KDIVQYGL
+1028 KDIIEHGL

-1079 VVPDYKNLDSS
+1079 VVPEYEKLAYD

-1096 DSNNIGMLKLVAIM
+1096 DNNNIGMLKLVAIM

-1123 YNPVNYPNG
+1123 YNPANYTNS
-1132 KVPMKELLKE
+1132 KVPMKEMLKE
-1142 LLIAYKYGIKTLY
+1142 LLLAYKYGVKTLY

-1161 GSNDTQ
+1161 GSDDTQ

>member
-1 MTEQK
+1 MTSEM
-6 IKVKKRDGHFEP
+6 IKVTKRDGRLEN
-18 LDIAKIHRVVE
+18 LDIEKIHRVVS
-29 WAAECLD
+29 WAAEGLD
-36 VSSSQVEIN
+36 VSPSEVELKAQ
-45 SHIQFYNGISTTD
+45 IQLYNGIHTEA
-58 IHETLVKSA
+58 IHATLIKSA
-67 ADLISTEYPD
+67 ADLISLENPD
-77 YQYMAARLALFHI
+77 YQYMAARLAVFNI
-90 RKIAYGEFVPTR
+90 RKIAYGEYTPPR
-102 LYKHIQSMIEKG
+102 LYTHIHSMIEKG
-114 VYDKE
+114 IYDKE
-119 ILEKYTEEEINA
+119 ILEKYTEEEIDL
-131 IESFVDHT
+131 IESFVDHN
-139 RDLNFA
+139 RDMNFA

-151 MESKYLVQN
+151 IESKYLVQN
-160 RVTKRVYESPQVAF
+160 RVTKRVYESPQIAF
-174 VLIPTCLFADYPK
+174 ILIPTCLFADYPK
-187 ETRLGYI
+187 ETRIDYI
-194 KKFYDALSLF
+194 KKFYNALSLF
-204 KISLPTPIMAGV
+204 KISLPTPIMTGV
-216 RTPTR
+216 RTPTK
-221 QFSSCFPADQQVLT
+221 QFASC
-235 SEGYKFIEDVNV
+235 
-247 GDMVLTKEGSFS
+247 
-259 PVKTL
+259 
-264 TCRQYTGENF
+264 C
-274 IKLKST
+274 
-280 LSHRNDFMSTED
+280 
-292 HLVWTLPKGESEPK
+292 
-306 WVEAKDI
+306 
-313 KIGDYVSIPFNKEI
+313 
-327 IPLTNVRMIDYV
+327 
-339 NNPRYTLCDD
+339 
-349 GYIRK
+349 
-354 TTSDVRV
+354 
-361 RSGEYDDKIKPVK
+361 
-374 NDIVL
+374 
-379 NNDIFKL
+379 
-386 MGMYIGNGHCDKNVH
+386 
-401 CVSFTMNAKDKHKI
+401 
-415 EFIVNTV
+415 
-422 KDNFGLNCS
+422 
-431 ISYNNNDHSCKVSV
+431 
-445 HSYVFK
+445 
-451 EFILYHLG
+451 
-459 TGFNKKKISKE
+459 
-470 VMNSEHDKQLSLL
+470 
-483 LGVIETDGCLHNSGI
+483 
-498 NIGLSNKFLSK
+498 
-509 QLTEISL
+509 
-516 RLKLKPSISFNE
+516 
-528 PGRKPPITR
+528 
-537 ADGTISEVIT
+537 
-547 REVSYLIFFSIGS
+547 
-560 NASLI
+560 
-565 KEYLGNDEARYANYL
+565 
-580 ESSVMVTVP
+580 
-589 GSEEYSKYIRNNVIF
+589 
-604 KDDYCFSRVT
+604 
-614 LAIHLLNETKPMVY
+614 
-628 DIEVENEHSFTA
+628 
-640 GSIGVHNC
+640 
-648 TVIDCDDSLDSINA
+648 VIDCDDTLDSINA

-757 YGVQINKLM
+757 YGVQINRLM

-798 EKLYLEAENNPLI
+798 EKLYVEAENNPLI
-811 PKKTIKATDLFT
+811 PKKTIKATELFT

-833 RIYIMNTDHMN
+833 RIYIMNVDHAN

-858 SNLCMEIGLPIK
+858 SNLCLEITLPIK
-870 PLNNIS
+870 PLNNIL
-876 DEEGEI
+876 DEEGEV
-882 ALCTLGALNLGM
+882 ALCILGALNLGS
-894 VDKDKLEDIEE
+894 VDKDNLDDIEE

-932 NKYRPLGIGVINYA
+932 DKYRPLGIGVINYA
-946 YYLAKNGARYSNS
+946 YYLAKNGARYSNA
-959 SGHRMTHELFEAIQ
+959 SGHKLTHELFEAIQ

-1012 DEYAPFEYKLD
+1012 DEFASFDYRLD

-1028 KDIVQYGL
+1028 KDIVEYGL

-1079 VVPDYKNLDSS
+1079 VVPEYDKLGYD

-1123 YNPVNYPNG
+1123 YNPANYPNG
-1132 KVPMKELLKE
+1132 KVPMKEMLKE
-1142 LLIAYKYGIKTLY
+1142 LLLAYKYGVKTLY

-1161 GSNDTQ
+1161 GSDDTQ

>member
-6 IKVKKRDGHFEP
+6 IKVTKRDGHLEE

-29 WAAECLD
+29 WAAEGLN
-36 VSSSQVEIN
+36 VSTSQVEIN
-45 SHIQFYNGISTTD
+45 SHIQFYNGIMTSD

-67 ADLISTEYPD
+67 ADLISTEAPD

-90 RKIAYGEFVPTR
+90 RKIAYGDYTPTR

-114 VYDKE
+114 IYDSE
-119 ILEKYTEEEINA
+119 ILEKYTEEEINI
-131 IESFVDHT
+131 IESFVDHD

-151 MESKYLVQN
+151 MEGKYLVQN
-160 RVTKRVYESPQVAF
+160 RVTKKVYESPQIAF
-174 VLIPTCLFADYPK
+174 VLIPTCLFSDYPK
-187 ETRLGYI
+187 ETRLDYI
-194 KKFYDALSLF
+194 NKFYDALSSF

-221 QFSSCFPADQQVLT
+221 QFSS
-235 SEGYKFIEDVNV
+235 
-247 GDMVLTKEGSFS
+247 
-259 PVKTL
+259 
-264 TCRQYTGENF
+264 
-274 IKLKST
+274 
-280 LSHRNDFMSTED
+280 
-292 HLVWTLPKGESEPK
+292 
-306 WVEAKDI
+306 
-313 KIGDYVSIPFNKEI
+313 
-327 IPLTNVRMIDYV
+327 
-339 NNPRYTLCDD
+339 
-349 GYIRK
+349 
-354 TTSDVRV
+354 
-361 RSGEYDDKIKPVK
+361 
-374 NDIVL
+374 
-379 NNDIFKL
+379 
-386 MGMYIGNGHCDKNVH
+386 
-401 CVSFTMNAKDKHKI
+401 
-415 EFIVNTV
+415 
-422 KDNFGLNCS
+422 
-431 ISYNNNDHSCKVSV
+431 
-445 HSYVFK
+445 
-451 EFILYHLG
+451 
-459 TGFNKKKISKE
+459 
-470 VMNSEHDKQLSLL
+470 
-483 LGVIETDGCLHNSGI
+483 
-498 NIGLSNKFLSK
+498 
-509 QLTEISL
+509 
-516 RLKLKPSISFNE
+516 
-528 PGRKPPITR
+528 
-537 ADGTISEVIT
+537 
-547 REVSYLIFFSIGS
+547 
-560 NASLI
+560 
-565 KEYLGNDEARYANYL
+565 
-580 ESSVMVTVP
+580 
-589 GSEEYSKYIRNNVIF
+589 
-604 KDDYCFSRVT
+604 
-614 LAIHLLNETKPMVY
+614 
-628 DIEVENEHSFTA
+628 
-640 GSIGVHNC
+640 C

-757 YGVQINKLM
+757 YGVQLNKLM
-766 YQRLIEDKDITL
+766 YTRLIKDQDITL
-778 LSPHSV
+778 FSPHFV
-784 EGLYDAYFNDQELF
+784 EGMYDAFFNDQELF
-798 EKLYLEAENNPLI
+798 EKLYTEAENDPLI
-811 PKKTIKATDLFT
+811 PKKKIPARDLFS
-823 LLMSERANTG
+823 LMMSERASTG
-833 RIYIMNTDHMN
+833 RIYIMNVDHMN

-870 PLNNIS
+870 PLNNIL

-882 ALCTLGALNLGM
+882 ALCTLGALNLGT
-894 VDKDKLEDIEE
+894 VDKDNLEDIEE

-932 NKYRPLGIGVINYA
+932 DKYRPLGIGVINYA
-946 YYLAKNGARYSNS
+946 YYLAKNGARYSNN
-959 SGHRMTHELFEAIQ
+959 SGHQMTHELFEAIQ

-1012 DEYAPFEYKLD
+1012 DEYASFEYKLD
-1023 WESLR
+1023 WEGLR
-1028 KDIVQYGL
+1028 KDIIQYGL

-1064 GPITVKASKDGILKQ
+1064 GPITIKASKDGILKQ
-1079 VVPDYKNLDSS
+1079 VVPDYKNLDFS

-1096 DSNNIGMLKLVAIM
+1096 DNNNIGMLKLVAIM

-1123 YNPVNYPNG
+1123 YNPANYPNG

-1142 LLIAYKYGIKTLY
+1142 LIVAYKYGIKTLY

-1161 GSNDTQ
+1161 GADDTQ

>member
-1 MTEQK
+1 MTSEMIQ
-6 IKVKKRDGHFEP
+6 VTKRDGRLEN
-18 LDIAKIHRVVE
+18 LDIEKIHRVVS
-29 WAAECLD
+29 WAAEGLD
-36 VSSSQVEIN
+36 VSPSEVELKAQ
-45 SHIQFYNGISTTD
+45 IQLYNGIRTEA
-58 IHETLVKSA
+58 IHATLIKSA
-67 ADLISTEYPD
+67 ADLISLENPD
-77 YQYMAARLALFHI
+77 YQYMAARLAVFNI
-90 RKIAYGEFVPTR
+90 RKIAYGEYTPPR
-102 LYKHIQSMIEKG
+102 LYTHIQSMVEKCI
-114 VYDKE
+114 YDKE
-119 ILEKYTEEEINA
+119 ILEKYTEEEIDL
-131 IESFVDHT
+131 IESFVDHN
-139 RDLNFA
+139 RDMNFA

-174 VLIPTCLFADYPK
+174 ILIPTCLFADYPK
-187 ETRLGYI
+187 ETRLDYI
-194 KKFYDALSLF
+194 KKFYNALSLF

-216 RTPTR
+216 RTPTK
-221 QFSSCFPADQQVLT
+221 QFASC
-235 SEGYKFIEDVNV
+235 
-247 GDMVLTKEGSFS
+247 
-259 PVKTL
+259 
-264 TCRQYTGENF
+264 C
-274 IKLKST
+274 
-280 LSHRNDFMSTED
+280 
-292 HLVWTLPKGESEPK
+292 
-306 WVEAKDI
+306 
-313 KIGDYVSIPFNKEI
+313 
-327 IPLTNVRMIDYV
+327 
-339 NNPRYTLCDD
+339 
-349 GYIRK
+349 
-354 TTSDVRV
+354 
-361 RSGEYDDKIKPVK
+361 
-374 NDIVL
+374 
-379 NNDIFKL
+379 
-386 MGMYIGNGHCDKNVH
+386 
-401 CVSFTMNAKDKHKI
+401 
-415 EFIVNTV
+415 
-422 KDNFGLNCS
+422 
-431 ISYNNNDHSCKVSV
+431 
-445 HSYVFK
+445 
-451 EFILYHLG
+451 
-459 TGFNKKKISKE
+459 
-470 VMNSEHDKQLSLL
+470 
-483 LGVIETDGCLHNSGI
+483 
-498 NIGLSNKFLSK
+498 
-509 QLTEISL
+509 
-516 RLKLKPSISFNE
+516 
-528 PGRKPPITR
+528 
-537 ADGTISEVIT
+537 
-547 REVSYLIFFSIGS
+547 
-560 NASLI
+560 
-565 KEYLGNDEARYANYL
+565 
-580 ESSVMVTVP
+580 
-589 GSEEYSKYIRNNVIF
+589 
-604 KDDYCFSRVT
+604 
-614 LAIHLLNETKPMVY
+614 
-628 DIEVENEHSFTA
+628 
-640 GSIGVHNC
+640 
-648 TVIDCDDSLDSINA
+648 VIDCDDTLDSINA

-784 EGLYDAYFNDQELF
+784 EGLYDAYFADQELF

-811 PKKTIKATDLFT
+811 PKKTIKATELFT

-833 RIYIMNTDHMN
+833 RIYIMNVDHAN

-858 SNLCMEIGLPIK
+858 SNLCMEVTLPIK
-870 PLNNIS
+870 PLNNIL
-876 DEEGEI
+876 DEEGAI
-882 ALCTLGALNLGM
+882 ALCTLGALNLGS
-894 VDKDKLEDIEE
+894 VDKYNLDDIEE

-932 NKYRPLGIGVINYA
+932 DKYRPLGIGVINYA
-946 YYLAKNGARYSNS
+946 YYLAKNGARYSNA
-959 SGHRMTHELFEAIQ
+959 SGHKLTHELFEAIQ

-990 GAFENTKY
+990 GEFENTKY

-1012 DEYAPFEYKLD
+1012 DEFASFDYRLD

-1028 KDIVQYGL
+1028 KDIVEYGL

-1079 VVPDYKNLDSS
+1079 VVPEYEKLAYD

-1123 YNPVNYPNG
+1123 YNPANYPNS
-1132 KVPMKELLKE
+1132 KVPMKEMLKE
-1142 LLIAYKYGIKTLY
+1142 LLLAYKYGVKTLY

-1161 GSNDTQ
+1161 GSDDTQ

>member
-1 MTEQK
+1 MTSEM
-6 IKVKKRDGHFEP
+6 IKVTKRDGRLES
-18 LDIAKIHRVVE
+18 LDVEKIHRVVA
-29 WAAECLD
+29 WAAEELD
-36 VSSSQVEIN
+36 VSPSEVELKAQ
-45 SHIQFYNGISTTD
+45 IQLYNGIRTED
-58 IHETLVKSA
+58 IHATLIKSA
-67 ADLISTEYPD
+67 ADLISLENPD
-77 YQYMAARLALFHI
+77 YQYMAARLAVFNI
-90 RKIAYGEFVPTR
+90 RKIAYGEYTPPR
-102 LYKHIQSMIEKG
+102 LYTHIHSMIEKG
-114 VYDKE
+114 IYDKE
-119 ILEKYTEEEINA
+119 ILEKYTEEEIDL
-131 IESFVDHT
+131 IESFVDHN
-139 RDLNFA
+139 RDMNFA

-174 VLIPTCLFADYPK
+174 ILIPTCLFAEYPK
-187 ETRLGYI
+187 ETRLDYI

-216 RTPTR
+216 RTPTK
-221 QFSSCFPADQQVLT
+221 QFASC
-235 SEGYKFIEDVNV
+235 
-247 GDMVLTKEGSFS
+247 
-259 PVKTL
+259 
-264 TCRQYTGENF
+264 C
-274 IKLKST
+274 
-280 LSHRNDFMSTED
+280 
-292 HLVWTLPKGESEPK
+292 
-306 WVEAKDI
+306 
-313 KIGDYVSIPFNKEI
+313 
-327 IPLTNVRMIDYV
+327 
-339 NNPRYTLCDD
+339 
-349 GYIRK
+349 
-354 TTSDVRV
+354 
-361 RSGEYDDKIKPVK
+361 
-374 NDIVL
+374 
-379 NNDIFKL
+379 
-386 MGMYIGNGHCDKNVH
+386 
-401 CVSFTMNAKDKHKI
+401 
-415 EFIVNTV
+415 
-422 KDNFGLNCS
+422 
-431 ISYNNNDHSCKVSV
+431 
-445 HSYVFK
+445 
-451 EFILYHLG
+451 
-459 TGFNKKKISKE
+459 
-470 VMNSEHDKQLSLL
+470 
-483 LGVIETDGCLHNSGI
+483 
-498 NIGLSNKFLSK
+498 
-509 QLTEISL
+509 
-516 RLKLKPSISFNE
+516 
-528 PGRKPPITR
+528 
-537 ADGTISEVIT
+537 
-547 REVSYLIFFSIGS
+547 
-560 NASLI
+560 
-565 KEYLGNDEARYANYL
+565 
-580 ESSVMVTVP
+580 
-589 GSEEYSKYIRNNVIF
+589 
-604 KDDYCFSRVT
+604 
-614 LAIHLLNETKPMVY
+614 
-628 DIEVENEHSFTA
+628 
-640 GSIGVHNC
+640 
-648 TVIDCDDSLDSINA
+648 VIDCDDTLDSINA

-757 YGVQINKLM
+757 YGVQINRLM

-798 EKLYLEAENNPLI
+798 EKLYVEAENNPLI
-811 PKKTIKATDLFT
+811 PKKTIKATELFT

-833 RIYIMNTDHMN
+833 RIYIMNVDHAN

-858 SNLCMEIGLPIK
+858 SNLCLEITLPIK
-870 PLNNIS
+870 PLNNIL

-882 ALCTLGALNLGM
+882 ALCTLGALNLGS

-920 QNYPVK
+920 QDYPVK

-932 NKYRPLGIGVINYA
+932 DKYRPLGIGVINYA
-946 YYLAKNGARYSNS
+946 YYLAKNGARYSNA
-959 SGHRMTHELFEAIQ
+959 SGHKLTHELFEAIQ

-1012 DEYAPFEYKLD
+1012 DEFASFDYRLD

-1028 KDIVQYGL
+1028 KDIVKYGL

-1079 VVPDYKNLDSS
+1079 VVPEYDKLAYD

-1096 DSNNIGMLKLVAIM
+1096 DSNNIGMLKLVAIV

-1123 YNPVNYPNG
+1123 YNPANYPNG
-1132 KVPMKELLKE
+1132 KVPMKEMLKE
-1142 LLIAYKYGIKTLY
+1142 LLLAYKYGVKTLY

-1161 GSNDTQ
+1161 GSDDTQ

>member
-1 MTEQK
+1 MTSEM
-6 IKVKKRDGHFEP
+6 IKVTKRDGRLEN
-18 LDIAKIHRVVE
+18 LDIEKIHRVVT
-29 WAAECLD
+29 WAAEGLD
-36 VSSSQVEIN
+36 VSPSEVELKAQ
-45 SHIQFYNGISTTD
+45 IQLYNGIRTED
-58 IHETLVKSA
+58 IHATLIKSA
-67 ADLISTEYPD
+67 ADLISLENPD
-77 YQYMAARLALFHI
+77 YQYMAARLAVFNI
-90 RKIAYGEFVPTR
+90 RKIAYGEYAPPR
-102 LYKHIQSMIEKG
+102 LYTHIHSMIEKG
-114 VYDKE
+114 IYDKE
-119 ILEKYTEEEINA
+119 ILEKYTEEEIDL
-131 IESFVDHT
+131 IESFVDHN
-139 RDLNFA
+139 RDMNFA

-174 VLIPTCLFADYPK
+174 ILIPTCLFADYPK
-187 ETRLGYI
+187 ETRLDYI
-194 KKFYDALSLF
+194 KKFYNALSLF

-216 RTPTR
+216 RTPTK
-221 QFSSCFPADQQVLT
+221 QFSSCV
-235 SEGYKFIEDVNV
+235 
-247 GDMVLTKEGSFS
+247 
-259 PVKTL
+259 
-264 TCRQYTGENF
+264 
-274 IKLKST
+274 
-280 LSHRNDFMSTED
+280 
-292 HLVWTLPKGESEPK
+292 
-306 WVEAKDI
+306 
-313 KIGDYVSIPFNKEI
+313 
-327 IPLTNVRMIDYV
+327 
-339 NNPRYTLCDD
+339 
-349 GYIRK
+349 
-354 TTSDVRV
+354 
-361 RSGEYDDKIKPVK
+361 
-374 NDIVL
+374 VL
-379 NNDIFKL
+379 N
-386 MGMYIGNGHCDKNVH
+386 
-401 CVSFTMNAKDKHKI
+401 
-415 EFIVNTV
+415 
-422 KDNFGLNCS
+422 
-431 ISYNNNDHSCKVSV
+431 
-445 HSYVFK
+445 
-451 EFILYHLG
+451 
-459 TGFNKKKISKE
+459 
-470 VMNSEHDKQLSLL
+470 
-483 LGVIETDGCLHNSGI
+483 
-498 NIGLSNKFLSK
+498 
-509 QLTEISL
+509 
-516 RLKLKPSISFNE
+516 
-528 PGRKPPITR
+528 
-537 ADGTISEVIT
+537 
-547 REVSYLIFFSIGS
+547 
-560 NASLI
+560 
-565 KEYLGNDEARYANYL
+565 
-580 ESSVMVTVP
+580 
-589 GSEEYSKYIRNNVIF
+589 
-604 KDDYCFSRVT
+604 
-614 LAIHLLNETKPMVY
+614 
-628 DIEVENEHSFTA
+628 
-640 GSIGVHNC
+640 
-648 TVIDCDDSLDSINA
+648 CDDSLDSINA
-662 ATSSIVKYISQR
+662 TTSSIVKYISQR

-784 EGLYDAYFNDQELF
+784 EGLYDAYFNNQELF
-798 EKLYLEAENNPLI
+798 EKLYLEAEANPLI
-811 PKKTIKATDLFT
+811 PKKTIKATELFT

-833 RIYIMNTDHMN
+833 RIYIMNVDHAN

-858 SNLCMEIGLPIK
+858 SNLCMEVLLPTK

-882 ALCTLGALNLGM
+882 ALCTLGALNLGY

-932 NKYRPLGIGVINYA
+932 DKYRPLGIGVINYA
-946 YYLAKNGARYSNS
+946 YYLAKNGARYSNA
-959 SGHRMTHELFEAIQ
+959 SGHKLTHELFEAIQ

-1012 DEYAPFEYKLD
+1012 DEFASFDYKLD

-1028 KDIVQYGL
+1028 KDIVEYGL

-1079 VVPDYKNLDSS
+1079 VVPEYEKLAYD

-1096 DSNNIGMLKLVAIM
+1096 DSNNMGMLRLVAIM

-1123 YNPVNYPNG
+1123 YNPANYPNG
-1132 KVPMKELLKE
+1132 KVPMKEMLKE
-1142 LLIAYKYGIKTLY
+1142 LLLAYKYGVKTLY

-1161 GSNDTQ
+1161 GSDDTQ

>member
-1 MTEQK
+1 MTSEMIQ
-6 IKVKKRDGHFEP
+6 VTKRDGRLEN
-18 LDIAKIHRVVE
+18 LDIEKIHRVVS
-29 WAAECLD
+29 WAAEGLD
-36 VSSSQVEIN
+36 VSPSEVELKAQ
-45 SHIQFYNGISTTD
+45 IQLYNGIHTEAIHSTL
-58 IHETLVKSA
+58 IKSA
-67 ADLISTEYPD
+67 ADLISLENPD
-77 YQYMAARLALFHI
+77 YQYMAARLAVFNI
-90 RKIAYGEFVPTR
+90 RKIAYGEYTPPR
-102 LYKHIQSMIEKG
+102 LYTHIHSMIEKG
-114 VYDKE
+114 IYDKE
-119 ILEKYTEEEINA
+119 ILEKYTEEEIDL
-131 IESFVDHT
+131 IESFVDHN
-139 RDLNFA
+139 RDMNFA

-174 VLIPTCLFADYPK
+174 ILIPTCLFAEYPK
-187 ETRLGYI
+187 ETRLDYI

-216 RTPTR
+216 RTPTK
-221 QFSSCFPADQQVLT
+221 QFASC
-235 SEGYKFIEDVNV
+235 
-247 GDMVLTKEGSFS
+247 
-259 PVKTL
+259 
-264 TCRQYTGENF
+264 C
-274 IKLKST
+274 
-280 LSHRNDFMSTED
+280 
-292 HLVWTLPKGESEPK
+292 
-306 WVEAKDI
+306 
-313 KIGDYVSIPFNKEI
+313 
-327 IPLTNVRMIDYV
+327 
-339 NNPRYTLCDD
+339 
-349 GYIRK
+349 
-354 TTSDVRV
+354 
-361 RSGEYDDKIKPVK
+361 
-374 NDIVL
+374 
-379 NNDIFKL
+379 
-386 MGMYIGNGHCDKNVH
+386 
-401 CVSFTMNAKDKHKI
+401 
-415 EFIVNTV
+415 
-422 KDNFGLNCS
+422 
-431 ISYNNNDHSCKVSV
+431 
-445 HSYVFK
+445 
-451 EFILYHLG
+451 
-459 TGFNKKKISKE
+459 
-470 VMNSEHDKQLSLL
+470 
-483 LGVIETDGCLHNSGI
+483 
-498 NIGLSNKFLSK
+498 
-509 QLTEISL
+509 
-516 RLKLKPSISFNE
+516 
-528 PGRKPPITR
+528 
-537 ADGTISEVIT
+537 
-547 REVSYLIFFSIGS
+547 
-560 NASLI
+560 
-565 KEYLGNDEARYANYL
+565 
-580 ESSVMVTVP
+580 
-589 GSEEYSKYIRNNVIF
+589 
-604 KDDYCFSRVT
+604 
-614 LAIHLLNETKPMVY
+614 
-628 DIEVENEHSFTA
+628 
-640 GSIGVHNC
+640 
-648 TVIDCDDSLDSINA
+648 VIDCDDTLDSINA

-811 PKKTIKATDLFT
+811 PKKTIKATELFT

-833 RIYIMNTDHMN
+833 RIYIMNVDHAN

-858 SNLCMEIGLPIK
+858 SNLCMEVTLPIK
-870 PLNNIS
+870 PLNNIL

-882 ALCTLGALNLGM
+882 ALCTLGALNLGS
-894 VDKDKLEDIEE
+894 VDKDNLDDIEE

-932 NKYRPLGIGVINYA
+932 DKYRPLGIGVINYA
-946 YYLAKNGARYSNS
+946 YYLAKNGARYSNA
-959 SGHRMTHELFEAIQ
+959 SGHQMTHELFEAIQ

-1012 DEYAPFEYKLD
+1012 DEFASFDYRLD

-1028 KDIVQYGL
+1028 KDIVEHGL

-1079 VVPDYKNLDSS
+1079 VVPEYEKLAYD

-1096 DSNNIGMLKLVAIM
+1096 DSSNIGMLKLVAIM

-1132 KVPMKELLKE
+1132 KVPMKEMLKE
-1142 LLIAYKYGIKTLY
+1142 LLLAYKYGVKTLY

-1161 GSNDTQ
+1161 GSDDTQ

>member
-1 MTEQK
+1 MTSEM
-6 IKVKKRDGHFEP
+6 IKVTKRDGRLEN
-18 LDIAKIHRVVE
+18 LDIEKIHRVVS
-29 WAAECLD
+29 WAAENLD
-36 VSSSQVEIN
+36 VSPSEVELKAQ
-45 SHIQFYNGISTTD
+45 IQLYNGIHTED
-58 IHETLVKSA
+58 IHATLIKSA
-67 ADLISTEYPD
+67 ADLISLENPD
-77 YQYMAARLALFHI
+77 YQYMAARLAVFNI
-90 RKIAYGEFVPTR
+90 RKIAYGEYTPPR
-102 LYKHIQSMIEKG
+102 LYTHIHSMIKKG
-114 VYDKE
+114 IYDKE
-119 ILEKYTEEEINA
+119 ILEKYTEEEIDL
-131 IESFVDHT
+131 IESFVDHN
-139 RDLNFA
+139 RDMNFA

-174 VLIPTCLFADYPK
+174 ILIPTCLFADYPK
-187 ETRLGYI
+187 ETRIDYI
-194 KKFYDALSLF
+194 KKFYNALSLF

-216 RTPTR
+216 RTPTK
-221 QFSSCFPADQQVLT
+221 QFASC
-235 SEGYKFIEDVNV
+235 
-247 GDMVLTKEGSFS
+247 
-259 PVKTL
+259 
-264 TCRQYTGENF
+264 C
-274 IKLKST
+274 
-280 LSHRNDFMSTED
+280 
-292 HLVWTLPKGESEPK
+292 
-306 WVEAKDI
+306 
-313 KIGDYVSIPFNKEI
+313 
-327 IPLTNVRMIDYV
+327 
-339 NNPRYTLCDD
+339 
-349 GYIRK
+349 
-354 TTSDVRV
+354 
-361 RSGEYDDKIKPVK
+361 
-374 NDIVL
+374 
-379 NNDIFKL
+379 
-386 MGMYIGNGHCDKNVH
+386 
-401 CVSFTMNAKDKHKI
+401 
-415 EFIVNTV
+415 
-422 KDNFGLNCS
+422 
-431 ISYNNNDHSCKVSV
+431 
-445 HSYVFK
+445 
-451 EFILYHLG
+451 
-459 TGFNKKKISKE
+459 
-470 VMNSEHDKQLSLL
+470 
-483 LGVIETDGCLHNSGI
+483 
-498 NIGLSNKFLSK
+498 
-509 QLTEISL
+509 
-516 RLKLKPSISFNE
+516 
-528 PGRKPPITR
+528 
-537 ADGTISEVIT
+537 
-547 REVSYLIFFSIGS
+547 
-560 NASLI
+560 
-565 KEYLGNDEARYANYL
+565 
-580 ESSVMVTVP
+580 
-589 GSEEYSKYIRNNVIF
+589 
-604 KDDYCFSRVT
+604 
-614 LAIHLLNETKPMVY
+614 
-628 DIEVENEHSFTA
+628 
-640 GSIGVHNC
+640 
-648 TVIDCDDSLDSINA
+648 VIDCDDTLDSINA

-757 YGVQINKLM
+757 YGVQINRLM

-798 EKLYLEAENNPLI
+798 EKLYVEAENNPLI
-811 PKKTIKATDLFT
+811 PKKTIKATELFT

-833 RIYIMNTDHMN
+833 RIYIMNVDHAN

-858 SNLCMEIGLPIK
+858 SNLCLEITLPIK
-870 PLNNIS
+870 PLNNIL

-882 ALCTLGALNLGM
+882 ALCTLGALNLGS

-932 NKYRPLGIGVINYA
+932 DKYRPLGIGVINYA
-946 YYLAKNGARYSNS
+946 YYLAKNGARYSNA
-959 SGHRMTHELFEAIQ
+959 SGHKLTHELFEAIQ

-1012 DEYAPFEYKLD
+1012 DEFASFEYKLD

-1028 KDIVQYGL
+1028 KDIIEHGL

-1079 VVPDYKNLDSS
+1079 VVPEYEKLAYD

-1123 YNPVNYPNG
+1123 YNPANYTNS
-1132 KVPMKELLKE
+1132 KVPMKEMLKE
-1142 LLIAYKYGIKTLY
+1142 LLLAYKYGVKTLY

-1161 GSNDTQ
+1161 GSDDTQ

>member
-1 MTEQK
+1 MTSEM
-6 IKVKKRDGHFEP
+6 IKVTKRDGRLEN
-18 LDIAKIHRVVE
+18 LDIEKIHRVVS
-29 WAAECLD
+29 WAAENLD
-36 VSSSQVEIN
+36 VSPSEVELKAQ
-45 SHIQFYNGISTTD
+45 IQLYNGIHTED
-58 IHETLVKSA
+58 IHATLIKSA
-67 ADLISTEYPD
+67 ADLISLENPD
-77 YQYMAARLALFHI
+77 YQYMAARLAVFNI
-90 RKIAYGEFVPTR
+90 RKIAYGEYTPPR
-102 LYKHIQSMIEKG
+102 LYTHIQSMIEKG
-114 VYDKE
+114 IYDKE
-119 ILEKYTEEEINA
+119 ILEKYTEEEIDL
-131 IESFVDHT
+131 IESFVDHN
-139 RDLNFA
+139 RDMNFA

-174 VLIPTCLFADYPK
+174 ILIPTCLFADYPK
-187 ETRLGYI
+187 ETRLDYI
-194 KKFYDALSLF
+194 KKFYNALSLF

-216 RTPTR
+216 RTPTK
-221 QFSSCFPADQQVLT
+221 QFASC
-235 SEGYKFIEDVNV
+235 
-247 GDMVLTKEGSFS
+247 
-259 PVKTL
+259 
-264 TCRQYTGENF
+264 C
-274 IKLKST
+274 
-280 LSHRNDFMSTED
+280 
-292 HLVWTLPKGESEPK
+292 
-306 WVEAKDI
+306 
-313 KIGDYVSIPFNKEI
+313 
-327 IPLTNVRMIDYV
+327 
-339 NNPRYTLCDD
+339 
-349 GYIRK
+349 
-354 TTSDVRV
+354 
-361 RSGEYDDKIKPVK
+361 
-374 NDIVL
+374 
-379 NNDIFKL
+379 
-386 MGMYIGNGHCDKNVH
+386 
-401 CVSFTMNAKDKHKI
+401 
-415 EFIVNTV
+415 
-422 KDNFGLNCS
+422 
-431 ISYNNNDHSCKVSV
+431 
-445 HSYVFK
+445 
-451 EFILYHLG
+451 
-459 TGFNKKKISKE
+459 
-470 VMNSEHDKQLSLL
+470 
-483 LGVIETDGCLHNSGI
+483 
-498 NIGLSNKFLSK
+498 
-509 QLTEISL
+509 
-516 RLKLKPSISFNE
+516 
-528 PGRKPPITR
+528 
-537 ADGTISEVIT
+537 
-547 REVSYLIFFSIGS
+547 
-560 NASLI
+560 
-565 KEYLGNDEARYANYL
+565 
-580 ESSVMVTVP
+580 
-589 GSEEYSKYIRNNVIF
+589 
-604 KDDYCFSRVT
+604 
-614 LAIHLLNETKPMVY
+614 
-628 DIEVENEHSFTA
+628 
-640 GSIGVHNC
+640 
-648 TVIDCDDSLDSINA
+648 VIDCDDTLDSINA

-784 EGLYDAYFNDQELF
+784 EGLYDAYFADQELF

-811 PKKTIKATDLFT
+811 PKKTIKATELFT

-833 RIYIMNTDHMN
+833 RIYIMNVDHAN

-858 SNLCMEIGLPIK
+858 SNLCMEVTLPIK
-870 PLNNIS
+870 PLNNIL

-882 ALCTLGALNLGM
+882 ALCTLGALNLGS
-894 VDKDKLEDIEE
+894 VDKDNLDDIEE

-932 NKYRPLGIGVINYA
+932 DKYRPLGIGVINYA
-946 YYLAKNGARYSNS
+946 YYLAKNGARYSNA
-959 SGHRMTHELFEAIQ
+959 SGHQMTHELFEAIQ

-1012 DEYAPFEYKLD
+1012 DEFASFDYRLD

-1028 KDIVQYGL
+1028 KDIVEYGL

-1079 VVPDYKNLDSS
+1079 VVPEYEKLAYD

-1123 YNPVNYPNG
+1123 YNPANYPNG
-1132 KVPMKELLKE
+1132 KVPMKEMLKE
-1142 LLIAYKYGIKTLY
+1142 LLLAYKYGVKTLY

-1161 GSNDTQ
+1161 GSDDTQ

>member
-1 MTEQK
+1 MTSEM
-6 IKVKKRDGHFEP
+6 IKVTKRDGRLEN
-18 LDIAKIHRVVE
+18 LDIEKIHRVVI
-29 WAAECLD
+29 WAAEGLD
-36 VSSSQVEIN
+36 VSPSEVELKAQ
-45 SHIQFYNGISTTD
+45 IQLYNGIHTED
-58 IHETLVKSA
+58 IHATLIKSA
-67 ADLISTEYPD
+67 ADLISLENPD
-77 YQYMAARLALFHI
+77 YQYMAARLAVFNI
-90 RKIAYGEFVPTR
+90 RKIAYGEYTPPR
-102 LYKHIQSMIEKG
+102 LYTHIQSMIEKG
-114 VYDKE
+114 IYDKE
-119 ILEKYTEEEINA
+119 ILEKYTEEEIDL
-131 IESFVDHT
+131 IESFVDHN
-139 RDLNFA
+139 RDMNFA

-174 VLIPTCLFADYPK
+174 ILIPTCLFADYPK
-187 ETRLGYI
+187 ETRLDYI
-194 KKFYDALSLF
+194 KKFYNALSLF

-216 RTPTR
+216 RTPTK
-221 QFSSCFPADQQVLT
+221 QFASC
-235 SEGYKFIEDVNV
+235 
-247 GDMVLTKEGSFS
+247 
-259 PVKTL
+259 
-264 TCRQYTGENF
+264 C
-274 IKLKST
+274 
-280 LSHRNDFMSTED
+280 
-292 HLVWTLPKGESEPK
+292 
-306 WVEAKDI
+306 
-313 KIGDYVSIPFNKEI
+313 
-327 IPLTNVRMIDYV
+327 
-339 NNPRYTLCDD
+339 
-349 GYIRK
+349 
-354 TTSDVRV
+354 
-361 RSGEYDDKIKPVK
+361 
-374 NDIVL
+374 
-379 NNDIFKL
+379 
-386 MGMYIGNGHCDKNVH
+386 
-401 CVSFTMNAKDKHKI
+401 
-415 EFIVNTV
+415 
-422 KDNFGLNCS
+422 
-431 ISYNNNDHSCKVSV
+431 
-445 HSYVFK
+445 
-451 EFILYHLG
+451 
-459 TGFNKKKISKE
+459 
-470 VMNSEHDKQLSLL
+470 
-483 LGVIETDGCLHNSGI
+483 
-498 NIGLSNKFLSK
+498 
-509 QLTEISL
+509 
-516 RLKLKPSISFNE
+516 
-528 PGRKPPITR
+528 
-537 ADGTISEVIT
+537 
-547 REVSYLIFFSIGS
+547 
-560 NASLI
+560 
-565 KEYLGNDEARYANYL
+565 
-580 ESSVMVTVP
+580 
-589 GSEEYSKYIRNNVIF
+589 
-604 KDDYCFSRVT
+604 
-614 LAIHLLNETKPMVY
+614 
-628 DIEVENEHSFTA
+628 
-640 GSIGVHNC
+640 
-648 TVIDCDDSLDSINA
+648 VIDCDDTLDSINA

-727 FYPIWHLEV
+727 FYPIWYLEV

-784 EGLYDAYFNDQELF
+784 EGLYDAYFADKELF

-811 PKKTIKATDLFT
+811 PKKTIKATELFT

-833 RIYIMNTDHMN
+833 RIYIMNVDHAN

-858 SNLCMEIGLPIK
+858 SNLCMEVTLPIK
-870 PLNNIS
+870 PLNNIL

-882 ALCTLGALNLGM
+882 ALCTLGALNLGS

-911 RALDSVLDY
+911 RALDSILDY

-932 NKYRPLGIGVINYA
+932 DKYRPLGIGVINYA
-946 YYLAKNGARYSNS
+946 YYLAKNGARYSNA
-959 SGHRMTHELFEAIQ
+959 SGHQMTHELFEAIQ

-1012 DEYAPFEYKLD
+1012 DEFASFEYRLD

-1028 KDIVQYGL
+1028 KDIVEHGL

-1079 VVPDYKNLDSS
+1079 VVPEYEKLAYD

-1096 DSNNIGMLKLVAIM
+1096 DSSNIGMLKLVAIM

-1123 YNPVNYPNG
+1123 YNPANYPNS
-1132 KVPMKELLKE
+1132 KVPMKEMLKE
-1142 LLIAYKYGIKTLY
+1142 LLLAYKYGVKTLY

-1161 GSNDTQ
+1161 GSDDTQ

>member
-1 MTEQK
+1 MTSEM
-6 IKVKKRDGHFEP
+6 IKVTKRDGRLES
-18 LDIAKIHRVVE
+18 LDIEKIHRVVK
-29 WAAECLD
+29 WAAEGLE
-36 VSSSQVEIN
+36 VSPSEVELKAQ
-45 SHIQFYNGISTTD
+45 IQLYNGIHTET
-58 IHETLVKSA
+58 IHATLIKSA
-67 ADLISTEYPD
+67 ADLISLENPD
-77 YQYMAARLALFHI
+77 YQYMAARLAVFNI
-90 RKIAYGEFVPTR
+90 RKIAYGEYTPPR
-102 LYKHIQSMIEKG
+102 LYTHIHSMIEKG
-114 VYDKE
+114 IYDKE
-119 ILEKYTEEEINA
+119 ILEKYTEEEIDL
-131 IESFVDHT
+131 IESFVDHN
-139 RDLNFA
+139 RDMNFA

-174 VLIPTCLFADYPK
+174 ILIPTCLFADYPK
-187 ETRLGYI
+187 ETRLDYI
-194 KKFYDALSLF
+194 KKFYNALSLF

-216 RTPTR
+216 RTPTK
-221 QFSSCFPADQQVLT
+221 QFASC
-235 SEGYKFIEDVNV
+235 
-247 GDMVLTKEGSFS
+247 
-259 PVKTL
+259 
-264 TCRQYTGENF
+264 C
-274 IKLKST
+274 
-280 LSHRNDFMSTED
+280 
-292 HLVWTLPKGESEPK
+292 
-306 WVEAKDI
+306 
-313 KIGDYVSIPFNKEI
+313 
-327 IPLTNVRMIDYV
+327 
-339 NNPRYTLCDD
+339 
-349 GYIRK
+349 
-354 TTSDVRV
+354 
-361 RSGEYDDKIKPVK
+361 
-374 NDIVL
+374 
-379 NNDIFKL
+379 
-386 MGMYIGNGHCDKNVH
+386 
-401 CVSFTMNAKDKHKI
+401 
-415 EFIVNTV
+415 
-422 KDNFGLNCS
+422 
-431 ISYNNNDHSCKVSV
+431 
-445 HSYVFK
+445 
-451 EFILYHLG
+451 
-459 TGFNKKKISKE
+459 
-470 VMNSEHDKQLSLL
+470 
-483 LGVIETDGCLHNSGI
+483 
-498 NIGLSNKFLSK
+498 
-509 QLTEISL
+509 
-516 RLKLKPSISFNE
+516 
-528 PGRKPPITR
+528 
-537 ADGTISEVIT
+537 
-547 REVSYLIFFSIGS
+547 
-560 NASLI
+560 
-565 KEYLGNDEARYANYL
+565 
-580 ESSVMVTVP
+580 
-589 GSEEYSKYIRNNVIF
+589 
-604 KDDYCFSRVT
+604 
-614 LAIHLLNETKPMVY
+614 
-628 DIEVENEHSFTA
+628 
-640 GSIGVHNC
+640 
-648 TVIDCDDSLDSINA
+648 VIDCDDTLDSINA

-757 YGVQINKLM
+757 YGVQINRLM
-766 YQRLIEDKDITL
+766 YQRLIENKDITL

-798 EKLYLEAENNPLI
+798 EKLYVEAENNPLI
-811 PKKTIKATDLFT
+811 PKKTIKATELFT

-833 RIYIMNTDHMN
+833 RIYIMNVDHAN

-858 SNLCMEIGLPIK
+858 SNLCLEITLPIK
-870 PLNNIS
+870 PLNNIL

-882 ALCTLGALNLGM
+882 ALCTLGALNLGT

-932 NKYRPLGIGVINYA
+932 DKYRPLGIGVINYA
-946 YYLAKNGARYSNS
+946 YYLAKNGARYSNA
-959 SGHRMTHELFEAIQ
+959 SGHKLTHELFEAIQ

-1012 DEYAPFEYKLD
+1012 DEFASFDYRLD

-1028 KDIVQYGL
+1028 KDIVEHGL

-1079 VVPDYKNLDSS
+1079 VVPEYDKLGYD

-1123 YNPVNYPNG
+1123 YNPANYPNS
-1132 KVPMKELLKE
+1132 KVPMKEMLKE
-1142 LLIAYKYGIKTLY
+1142 LLLAYKYGVKTLY

-1161 GSNDTQ
+1161 GSDDTQ

>member
-1 MTEQK
+1 MTSEM
-6 IKVKKRDGHFEP
+6 IKVTKRDGRLEN
-18 LDIAKIHRVVE
+18 LDIEKIHRVVT
-29 WAAECLD
+29 WAAERLD
-36 VSSSQVEIN
+36 VSPSEVELKAQ
-45 SHIQFYNGISTTD
+45 IQLYNGIRTED
-58 IHETLVKSA
+58 IHATLIKSA
-67 ADLISTEYPD
+67 ADLISLKNPD
-77 YQYMAARLALFHI
+77 YQYMAARLAVFNI
-90 RKIAYGEFVPTR
+90 RKIAYGEYTPTR
-102 LYKHIQSMIEKG
+102 LYTHIHSMIEKG
-114 VYDKE
+114 IYDKE
-119 ILEKYTEEEINA
+119 ILEKYTEEEIDL
-131 IESFVDHT
+131 IESFVDHN
-139 RDLNFA
+139 RDMNFA

-174 VLIPTCLFADYPK
+174 ILIPTCLFADYPK
-187 ETRLGYI
+187 ETRLDYI

-221 QFSSCFPADQQVLT
+221 QFSS
-235 SEGYKFIEDVNV
+235 
-247 GDMVLTKEGSFS
+247 
-259 PVKTL
+259 
-264 TCRQYTGENF
+264 
-274 IKLKST
+274 
-280 LSHRNDFMSTED
+280 
-292 HLVWTLPKGESEPK
+292 
-306 WVEAKDI
+306 
-313 KIGDYVSIPFNKEI
+313 
-327 IPLTNVRMIDYV
+327 
-339 NNPRYTLCDD
+339 
-349 GYIRK
+349 
-354 TTSDVRV
+354 
-361 RSGEYDDKIKPVK
+361 
-374 NDIVL
+374 
-379 NNDIFKL
+379 
-386 MGMYIGNGHCDKNVH
+386 
-401 CVSFTMNAKDKHKI
+401 
-415 EFIVNTV
+415 
-422 KDNFGLNCS
+422 
-431 ISYNNNDHSCKVSV
+431 
-445 HSYVFK
+445 
-451 EFILYHLG
+451 
-459 TGFNKKKISKE
+459 
-470 VMNSEHDKQLSLL
+470 
-483 LGVIETDGCLHNSGI
+483 
-498 NIGLSNKFLSK
+498 
-509 QLTEISL
+509 
-516 RLKLKPSISFNE
+516 
-528 PGRKPPITR
+528 
-537 ADGTISEVIT
+537 
-547 REVSYLIFFSIGS
+547 
-560 NASLI
+560 
-565 KEYLGNDEARYANYL
+565 
-580 ESSVMVTVP
+580 
-589 GSEEYSKYIRNNVIF
+589 
-604 KDDYCFSRVT
+604 
-614 LAIHLLNETKPMVY
+614 
-628 DIEVENEHSFTA
+628 
-640 GSIGVHNC
+640 C

-811 PKKTIKATDLFT
+811 PKKTIKATELFT

-833 RIYIMNTDHMN
+833 RIYIMNVDHMN
-844 THSSFIEKEATIYT
+844 THSPFIEKEATIYT
-858 SNLCMEIGLPIK
+858 SNLCMEIGLPTK

-932 NKYRPLGIGVINYA
+932 DKYRPLGIGVINYA
-946 YYLAKNGARYSNS
+946 YYLAKNGARYSNA
-959 SGHRMTHELFEAIQ
+959 SGYKLTHELFEAIQ

-1012 DEYAPFEYKLD
+1012 DEFASFDYKLD

-1028 KDIVQYGL
+1028 KDIVEYGL

-1079 VVPDYKNLDSS
+1079 VVPEYEKLAYD

-1096 DSNNIGMLKLVAIM
+1096 DSSNMGMLKLVAIM

-1123 YNPVNYPNG
+1123 YNPANYPNG
-1132 KVPMKELLKE
+1132 KVPMKEMLKE
-1142 LLIAYKYGIKTLY
+1142 LLLAYKYGVKTLY

-1161 GSNDTQ
+1161 GSDDTQ

>member
-1 MTEQK
+1 MTSEM
-6 IKVKKRDGHFEP
+6 IKVTKRDGRLEN
-18 LDIAKIHRVVE
+18 LDIEKIHRVVT
-29 WAAECLD
+29 WAAKNLD
-36 VSSSQVEIN
+36 VSPSEVELKAQ
-45 SHIQFYNGISTTD
+45 IQLYNGIRTED
-58 IHETLVKSA
+58 IHATLIKSA
-67 ADLISTEYPD
+67 ADLISLKNPD
-77 YQYMAARLALFHI
+77 YQYMAARLAVFNI
-90 RKIAYGEFVPTR
+90 RKIAYGEYTPTR
-102 LYKHIQSMIEKG
+102 LYTHIHSMIEKG
-114 VYDKE
+114 IYDKE
-119 ILEKYTEEEINA
+119 ILEKYTEEEIDL
-131 IESFVDHT
+131 IESFVDHN
-139 RDLNFA
+139 RDMNFA

-160 RVTKRVYESPQVAF
+160 RVTKRVYESPQIAF
-174 VLIPTCLFADYPK
+174 ILIPTCLFADYPK
-187 ETRLGYI
+187 ETRLDYI

-221 QFSSCFPADQQVLT
+221 QFSS
-235 SEGYKFIEDVNV
+235 
-247 GDMVLTKEGSFS
+247 
-259 PVKTL
+259 
-264 TCRQYTGENF
+264 
-274 IKLKST
+274 
-280 LSHRNDFMSTED
+280 
-292 HLVWTLPKGESEPK
+292 
-306 WVEAKDI
+306 
-313 KIGDYVSIPFNKEI
+313 
-327 IPLTNVRMIDYV
+327 
-339 NNPRYTLCDD
+339 
-349 GYIRK
+349 
-354 TTSDVRV
+354 
-361 RSGEYDDKIKPVK
+361 
-374 NDIVL
+374 
-379 NNDIFKL
+379 
-386 MGMYIGNGHCDKNVH
+386 
-401 CVSFTMNAKDKHKI
+401 
-415 EFIVNTV
+415 
-422 KDNFGLNCS
+422 
-431 ISYNNNDHSCKVSV
+431 
-445 HSYVFK
+445 
-451 EFILYHLG
+451 
-459 TGFNKKKISKE
+459 
-470 VMNSEHDKQLSLL
+470 
-483 LGVIETDGCLHNSGI
+483 
-498 NIGLSNKFLSK
+498 
-509 QLTEISL
+509 
-516 RLKLKPSISFNE
+516 
-528 PGRKPPITR
+528 
-537 ADGTISEVIT
+537 
-547 REVSYLIFFSIGS
+547 
-560 NASLI
+560 
-565 KEYLGNDEARYANYL
+565 
-580 ESSVMVTVP
+580 
-589 GSEEYSKYIRNNVIF
+589 
-604 KDDYCFSRVT
+604 
-614 LAIHLLNETKPMVY
+614 
-628 DIEVENEHSFTA
+628 
-640 GSIGVHNC
+640 C

-811 PKKTIKATDLFT
+811 PKKTIRATELFT

-833 RIYIMNTDHMN
+833 RIYIMNVDHMN

-858 SNLCMEIGLPIK
+858 SNLCMEIGLPTK

-932 NKYRPLGIGVINYA
+932 DKYRPLGIGVINYA
-946 YYLAKNGARYSNS
+946 YYLAKNGARYSNA
-959 SGHRMTHELFEAIQ
+959 SGHKLTHELFEAIQ

-1012 DEYAPFEYKLD
+1012 DEFASFDYKLD

-1028 KDIVQYGL
+1028 KDIVEYGL

-1079 VVPDYKNLDSS
+1079 VVPEYEKLAYG

-1096 DSNNIGMLKLVAIM
+1096 DSNNMGMLKLVAIM

-1123 YNPVNYPNG
+1123 YNPANYPNG
-1132 KVPMKELLKE
+1132 KVPMKEMLKE
-1142 LLIAYKYGIKTLY
+1142 LLLAYKYGVKTLY

-1161 GSNDTQ
+1161 GSDDTQ

>member
-1 MTEQK
+1 MTLEM
-6 IKVKKRDGHFEP
+6 IKVTKRDGRLEN
-18 LDIAKIHRVVE
+18 LDIEKIHRVVA
-29 WAAECLD
+29 WAAEELD
-36 VSSSQVEIN
+36 VSPSEVELKAQ
-45 SHIQFYNGISTTD
+45 IQLYNGIHTEA
-58 IHETLVKSA
+58 IHATLIKSA
-67 ADLISTEYPD
+67 ADLISLENPD
-77 YQYMAARLALFHI
+77 YQYMAARLAVFNI
-90 RKIAYGEFVPTR
+90 RKIAYGEYTPPR
-102 LYKHIQSMIEKG
+102 LYTHIHSMIEKG
-114 VYDKE
+114 IYDKE
-119 ILEKYTEEEINA
+119 ILEKYTEEEIDL
-131 IESFVDHT
+131 IESFVDHD

-174 VLIPTCLFADYPK
+174 ILIPTCLFADYPK
-187 ETRLGYI
+187 ETRLDYI
-194 KKFYDALSLF
+194 KKFYNALSLF

-216 RTPTR
+216 RTPTK
-221 QFSSCFPADQQVLT
+221 QFASC
-235 SEGYKFIEDVNV
+235 
-247 GDMVLTKEGSFS
+247 
-259 PVKTL
+259 
-264 TCRQYTGENF
+264 C
-274 IKLKST
+274 
-280 LSHRNDFMSTED
+280 
-292 HLVWTLPKGESEPK
+292 
-306 WVEAKDI
+306 
-313 KIGDYVSIPFNKEI
+313 
-327 IPLTNVRMIDYV
+327 
-339 NNPRYTLCDD
+339 
-349 GYIRK
+349 
-354 TTSDVRV
+354 
-361 RSGEYDDKIKPVK
+361 
-374 NDIVL
+374 
-379 NNDIFKL
+379 
-386 MGMYIGNGHCDKNVH
+386 
-401 CVSFTMNAKDKHKI
+401 
-415 EFIVNTV
+415 
-422 KDNFGLNCS
+422 
-431 ISYNNNDHSCKVSV
+431 
-445 HSYVFK
+445 
-451 EFILYHLG
+451 
-459 TGFNKKKISKE
+459 
-470 VMNSEHDKQLSLL
+470 
-483 LGVIETDGCLHNSGI
+483 
-498 NIGLSNKFLSK
+498 
-509 QLTEISL
+509 
-516 RLKLKPSISFNE
+516 
-528 PGRKPPITR
+528 
-537 ADGTISEVIT
+537 
-547 REVSYLIFFSIGS
+547 
-560 NASLI
+560 
-565 KEYLGNDEARYANYL
+565 
-580 ESSVMVTVP
+580 
-589 GSEEYSKYIRNNVIF
+589 
-604 KDDYCFSRVT
+604 
-614 LAIHLLNETKPMVY
+614 
-628 DIEVENEHSFTA
+628 
-640 GSIGVHNC
+640 
-648 TVIDCDDSLDSINA
+648 VIDCDDTLDSINA

-757 YGVQINKLM
+757 YGVQINRLM

-798 EKLYLEAENNPLI
+798 EKLYVEAENNPLI
-811 PKKTIKATDLFT
+811 PKKTIKATELFT

-833 RIYIMNTDHMN
+833 RIYIMNVDHAN

-858 SNLCMEIGLPIK
+858 SNLCLEITLPIK
-870 PLNNIS
+870 PLNNIL

-882 ALCTLGALNLGM
+882 ALCTLGALNLGS
-894 VDKDKLEDIEE
+894 VDKDKLDDIEE

-932 NKYRPLGIGVINYA
+932 DKYRPLGIGVINYA
-946 YYLAKNGARYSNS
+946 YYLAKNGARYSNA
-959 SGHRMTHELFEAIQ
+959 SGHKLTHELFEAIQ

-1012 DEYAPFEYKLD
+1012 DEFASFDYRLD

-1028 KDIVQYGL
+1028 KDIVEYGL

-1079 VVPDYKNLDSS
+1079 VVPEYEKLAYD

-1123 YNPVNYPNG
+1123 YNPANYPNG
-1132 KVPMKELLKE
+1132 KVPMKEMLKE
-1142 LLIAYKYGIKTLY
+1142 LLLAYKYGVKTLY

-1161 GSNDTQ
+1161 GSDDTQ

>member
-119 ILEKYTEEEINA
+119 ILEKYTEEEINT

-187 ETRLGYI
+187 ETRLKYI

-221 QFSSCFPADQQVLT
+221 QFSS
-235 SEGYKFIEDVNV
+235 
-247 GDMVLTKEGSFS
+247 
-259 PVKTL
+259 
-264 TCRQYTGENF
+264 
-274 IKLKST
+274 
-280 LSHRNDFMSTED
+280 
-292 HLVWTLPKGESEPK
+292 
-306 WVEAKDI
+306 
-313 KIGDYVSIPFNKEI
+313 
-327 IPLTNVRMIDYV
+327 
-339 NNPRYTLCDD
+339 
-349 GYIRK
+349 
-354 TTSDVRV
+354 
-361 RSGEYDDKIKPVK
+361 
-374 NDIVL
+374 
-379 NNDIFKL
+379 
-386 MGMYIGNGHCDKNVH
+386 
-401 CVSFTMNAKDKHKI
+401 
-415 EFIVNTV
+415 
-422 KDNFGLNCS
+422 
-431 ISYNNNDHSCKVSV
+431 
-445 HSYVFK
+445 
-451 EFILYHLG
+451 
-459 TGFNKKKISKE
+459 
-470 VMNSEHDKQLSLL
+470 
-483 LGVIETDGCLHNSGI
+483 
-498 NIGLSNKFLSK
+498 
-509 QLTEISL
+509 
-516 RLKLKPSISFNE
+516 
-528 PGRKPPITR
+528 
-537 ADGTISEVIT
+537 
-547 REVSYLIFFSIGS
+547 
-560 NASLI
+560 
-565 KEYLGNDEARYANYL
+565 
-580 ESSVMVTVP
+580 
-589 GSEEYSKYIRNNVIF
+589 
-604 KDDYCFSRVT
+604 
-614 LAIHLLNETKPMVY
+614 
-628 DIEVENEHSFTA
+628 
-640 GSIGVHNC
+640 C

-784 EGLYDAYFNDQELF
+784 ESLYDAYFNDQELF
-798 EKLYLEAENNPLI
+798 EKLYTEAENNPLI
-811 PKKTIKATDLFT
+811 PKKTIKATELFT

-882 ALCTLGALNLGM
+882 ALCTLGALNLGT
-894 VDKDKLEDIEE
+894 VDKDNLEEIEE
-905 SMDLIV
+905 SMDLII

-926 AARNSV
+926 AARRSV
-932 NKYRPLGIGVINYA
+932 DKYRPLGIGVINYA

-1012 DEYAPFEYKLD
+1012 DEYAPFECKLD

-1161 GSNDTQ
+1161 GSKDAQ